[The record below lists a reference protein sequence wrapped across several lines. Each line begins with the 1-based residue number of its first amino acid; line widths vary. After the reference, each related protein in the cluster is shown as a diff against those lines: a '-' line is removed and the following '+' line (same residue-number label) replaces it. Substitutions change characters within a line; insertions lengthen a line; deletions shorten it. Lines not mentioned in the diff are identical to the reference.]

1 MYFAQLVGEGG
12 TMDGMQYTPILGEPI
27 LGDSWASSGRA
38 LVSMLEDTQLNAK
51 NLGKAAEY
59 LGNASDE
66 AIEMAAQAREITK
79 VQKDAIM
86 WMNKQLREQTGL
98 VTKEIVNSTK
108 QMFASIAQ
116 KTGGL
121 SPSVVQEAAR
131 TLVHPL
137 VEKIVGGLSAS
148 EIGKYAMSLVDQ
160 GLGLKNLNRYSS
172 GYRTALEGIGKN
184 FKGAIESSKALKE
197 QFDNIR
203 KILSETT
210 LADFSESTGS
220 QKVNRAI
227 VDFLKAAGTPSKPLS
242 GKDFSGGARS
252 VTRIAANIA
261 AKSFRTESEA
271 EKQIL
276 ALFGDNQI
284 SEAGKAR
291 AKQAAKYAANMQKN
305 SGQNV
310 EIVREKG
317 SNEIKVLVYGAD
329 ARDKSGKVDRRK
341 AATASFAITGAD
353 KRVEDYMIVN
363 GKKMSVSD
371 AKAQYLVDMS
381 SRHVP
386 QNVAATRAK
395 IREINQQTSFKSPSQ
410 YERED
415 NLRGTGADKKLTESR
430 VRFDK
435 EVERLVNI
443 EKELGST
450 LTNRQLENVYGQLIM
465 LSAGR
470 KQSDPGVKAMLN
482 RFQKDYGL
490 SAKGIKAFS
499 ENFSWLSDM
508 GAMSEED
515 LTNMRLWDL
524 KAMQD
529 KMALVTR
536 KIQGRDIMPYAK
548 AGKIPPQA
556 QNIEIDLS
564 RLFDEKGEVNTTFA
578 NQAKDV
584 KAAAEVVKKYRDT
597 LEGLADGI
605 ALVSEEQISNL
616 DVVRKDVSVKLSE
629 EEFKDIAKK
638 LKIDS
643 KNLKKSASLKKIYK
657 ALLGKEGRTST
668 SERVRF
674 SRDEETGDIELIG
687 NELVKAHT
695 GTKINSA
702 YGNLRNVLRAVPPE
716 LIEAL
721 SVITGIDL
729 MDGKSSRATVIS
741 ARESQLSSRNIGPM
755 VTRVIANTID
765 ELGATDIKQEVD
777 KIDTSNLTKGL
788 ADAILEVLTNKL
800 SFDEAL
806 EKYAGSNVK
815 ARTKMTGEAL
825 WLMDQLTGG
834 WKGYRL
840 EDNKLVTD
848 RIATSYMDI
857 IGTRAG
863 EYFPHGTAT
872 LPTNWEVEDL
882 LRSARMAG
890 VSVQEPEKLRRLQMM
905 SFGATAEDIDER
917 NRRLEDYREN
927 IRRNQGL
934 LNSRAGL
941 NANYIAQQDDGNLIV
956 VGQSGLYGN
965 QEHFINIDALRRTR
979 KLDNGQTDTLQ
990 RTEETIWGK
999 LEAQLDKIDKTQA
1012 RILVDLG
1019 ADMGEARY
1027 LELNKDTKELGDYND
1042 TLEDLLIAVQQGESP
1057 EEKKRLLAEVFK
1069 SAAYNYEN
1077 TGGAL
1082 NAQFLAKMAENQAEA
1097 RHAAAKKYGSSLAS
1111 GVFYGENTNITDI
1124 DVSKETNEELKK
1136 RIKETGAY
1144 IDQEHVRGQVALDLS
1159 KYTDEDWQKNTL
1171 AYLEFFGKNS
1181 QGDWS
1186 EVLKNVKNYKD
1197 AVDFVTNALTVGTA
1211 EHSALYGGSDPLL
1224 TRGLSGAIGRQPYS
1238 QAINAQFGG
1247 MLFGKQGLGLNV
1259 LESNRGLNQLIKGDF
1274 DGDKLLV
1281 ALNSLIQTAQV
1292 MGESDDYVQ
1301 KLRNLIAKV
1310 EDYNASMYKIVGATS
1325 KAVAPNSEA
1334 QSTVLDFE
1342 GAEVL
1347 SEQQLGWVR
1356 AFQNQAKSKTGNWSN
1371 IAKGV
1376 RNVLELQGLGTG
1388 AVLDGDQESAVK
1400 FTQGSV
1406 IFEALEQLEQDAIS
1420 AKKLWSTAVNAMK
1433 NAKGA
1438 ELDQMTE
1445 EEFGATLNEYLENAM
1460 IKLIDDVYKG
1470 KSSISDVIRISGGQG
1485 IFKNDSLDAVR
1496 SSRILGTLAKSE
1508 GLNAYDAIEK
1518 ALGKDNTD
1526 LQLIAKKVGGES
1538 ATWASLAGD
1547 KESFK
1552 KILLS
1557 QLEKGAFDDFGFS
1570 LSSILSIAEEM
1581 PDDLLE
1587 KGRQEHG
1594 RFRRETGPVM
1604 SGTAAGDLINS
1615 INRLS
1620 TDYTKAIEGSNA
1632 EIVSILEEIRDLLTK
1647 QGRGGLNERYGKT
1660 YLTPTGITA
1669 SLNPYYADE
1678 SPSGYLQGKILGFKD
1693 STIDWTSLSL
1703 KEKADKFGY
1712 TNTKQFEKDRESVV
1726 STFIG
1731 TLAHAFSESQVKENP
1746 NLFSEAEEAFKK
1758 NLSMLFNE
1766 KEVAKYL
1773 AIAQEYG
1780 RRGYDV
1786 YDRLSSGPDAYRA
1799 AEENVRLKEDD
1810 YIVKGK
1816 TDAIYTSK
1824 RLNEKGDPYQ
1834 IFNILDF
1841 KNKAKIGLDSIEQVV
1856 IYVEMYRRIK
1866 QELDDMIRSGTG
1878 EKTAYE
1884 KMSKQTLLSE
1894 DTLKALH
1901 ESLDVSAQIVQNYGG
1916 KTKVYDIANAPRDI
1930 AYALTHGFSLTK
1942 DQEKKLENAATASPQ
1957 LTQTA
1962 SAEFQ
1967 AAYKAATGEEFGVE
1981 DYKKISVSYEE
1992 KLAEERALKEQL
2004 SKAEQGSGKD
2014 SILYQKLAAY
2024 YEELRKEIGE
2034 LDEQRNQL
2042 AQELSLGR
2050 GVRAG
2055 ATRYARKET
2064 KHSLEMGDLKFGYE
2078 KIIED
2083 DDKQRLLAQKQR
2095 EAALKQYKQYN
2106 DQIAKTEKDMLV
2118 LDKQINTSPSKL
2130 EKGLQADKG
2139 QIEILK
2145 AELRELVEKRNLLAT
2160 NNQFTQAE
2168 TAEMDA
2174 QLQKK
2179 RELNKLKVAGMAKGA
2194 SNWLDVIGSGV
2205 KNTITRMFDY
2215 NGVYRILNRIT
2226 QGLRQIVQQVTELD
2240 TAMFNLQ
2247 VVSGDNR
2254 EEVSALI
2261 NDYSRL
2267 AKQLHTTTTQIAAS
2281 ANEWLRQGYEAGQAN
2296 ELIKAS
2302 TYLSKLGMIEAG
2314 QATTYLTSMIKG
2326 FKLEAADAVNVV
2338 DKLTAVDMEAAV
2350 SAGGIAAAMQNV
2362 ATTAQ
2367 MAGLSL
2373 DKTIGYISTIIET
2386 TQRDPSSVGMGM
2398 RTILARYGNVKAGV
2412 FTKMTGME
2420 NSDADL
2426 ENINDIEKVLGKVGI
2441 RIRENA
2447 QEFRSFGDVI
2457 DELSLKWQKYDSVT
2471 KNAIATAMAG
2481 VRQRESF
2488 LVLMENKERADEL
2501 EDVSATSKGTADTK
2515 YEAYQQTLSAAKA
2528 DLQTALQD
2536 LAKSIHDSGLILR
2549 LTQLG
2554 TILTKMIVPGFNM
2567 LASALWAR
2575 NSFKL
2580 STQLQYS
2587 LEQRKAANAVS
2598 QGLSARKIQEESQ
2611 RREGWRRAFYEKKEG
2626 GTKTFVDKLLGNMPE
2641 SFTEAN
2647 NVVKEFTTNLGV
2659 AAKNVKNFPNGGGGA
2674 PTEADGPIKETAP
2687 TVDENSF
2694 GSKFR
2699 PWDYTPY
2706 QKESTYQKG
2715 PLKGRTK
2722 LKYLINPPGLDK
2734 KKLKAAIDSG
2744 EITEGQAAKMKL
2756 DYKRDLLGDRKAF
2769 GQQLKGN
2776 VPGAIGAGV
2785 TSALTTGFMQEGS
2798 AQAKATAGITA
2809 GALTGIGAAFGPVGA
2824 AIGSTL
2830 GSILGPLFA
2839 KLVDKEENERKERA
2853 ENAQKQLDALNSL
2866 NNTFEGIHEYTE
2878 KEYLTSEA
2886 ILAIKESVD
2895 SIDEQMSAQ
2904 GLDFDDYLKQAAVK
2918 MNLGGDFQTIEGI
2931 RELLTAA
2938 DEKTRQKA
2946 QEVFDLAQSMAKV
2959 QTTKES
2965 KAVTQMSA
2973 SEYRTY
2979 LRSLDKEYIKQAY
2992 AISGLEQSS
3001 LRELSET
3008 NLEDA
3013 VKRVAEQFK
3022 KLGVT
3027 PSSFALYDSEG
3038 NVTEQATK
3046 YITDQLR
3053 KSDRMQE
3060 MLNGSVL
3067 TLTEALQDKD
3077 KNANVIES
3085 FASALGVSTTRLEEM
3100 SDQLGALKLSDF
3112 VKSASQLREMLNDL
3126 YGILDSYYETGYLNL
3141 DAQEK
3146 ILSNY
3151 PEYADLISDPGK
3163 IAESINEI
3171 VDGVKVLYVKNSLN
3185 EWAQNEKNAETYVKD
3200 FLKNNYQED
3209 TYKKL
3214 WSDKKYFGDVS
3225 TPEQIL
3231 QRIDMLMAAGDPNS
3245 DILKAVKDNIEKGM
3259 KNYESM
3265 ASALAE
3271 QLENTK
3277 KLESVNKYLDK
3288 SYEKQINALEEQK
3301 SALEQINSQREY
3313 ENKLIEA
3320 KIKLENAQNE
3330 KKKVWREGVGWVY
3343 EADTSA
3349 IADAQKELEDLD
3361 NEKKVN
3367 ELQAQIDE
3375 LQAQRDYLGDI
3386 ANKQEL
3392 EGLKKVYED
3401 WQKEIGVSNAGQA
3414 QALEY
3419 FEAAYTK
3426 IQNLNLNPNKTGSDG
3441 KLTEGYLQN
3450 VTDQRTK
3457 NLGTLKG
3464 KYSKIPTDAPDT
3476 TADYTTES
3484 FTAIK
3489 NYNDSLKDFK
3499 NSYDAYIGA
3508 GGSDAEAAKTLGI
3521 SEKELQQKKD
3531 AQELKLL
3538 PKRGAYFNAGGT
3550 GWQTYK
3556 TIYTTWQ
3563 PNSSNDAGFLQAKP
3577 WQTYVLLNDGYWGQV
3592 SALFGIED
3600 NTKLRDPKYSGLI
3613 FMEEKGTNQLF
3624 WNYEGGIYKA
3634 SLNEG
3639 DWGRESG
3646 VDDSTNHASRGH
3658 NAVDEDYKI
3667 GEHKDEILARE
3678 GFRVDDGKLVRADDT
3693 YKNGYA
3699 TGTLSA
3705 PGGLSLV
3712 NDDPQYG
3719 LEGII
3724 TPQGTLTALPSKS
3737 GVVPADM
3744 TRNVWQLGEVAPNL
3758 IKQLVD
3764 INGKFN
3770 SPLGFGTDESF
3781 NVDHLDVHMVAQPGF
3796 DMDDFVRQ
3804 LRAARDLSKH
3814 S

>member
-1 MYFAQLVGEGG
+1 
-12 TMDGMQYTPILGEPI
+12 MDGMQYIPILGEPN
-27 LGDSWASSGRA
+27 LGDSWASSDRA
-38 LVSMLEDTQLNAK
+38 LVLMLEDTQLSAK
-51 NLGKAAEY
+51 NLGKAAEL
-59 LGNASDE
+59 LGRASDE
-66 AIEMAAQAREITK
+66 TIEMAAQAREITK
-79 VQKDAIM
+79 AQKDAIT
-86 WMNKQLREQTGL
+86 WINKQLREQTGL
-98 VTKEIVNSTK
+98 VTKEFVNSTK

-121 SPSVVQEAAR
+121 SPSVVQEATR

-137 VEKIVGGLSAS
+137 IKKIVGGLSTS

-172 GYRTALEGIGKN
+172 GYRAALEGIGKN

-227 VDFLKAAGTPSKPLS
+227 VDFLKAVGTPSRPLT

-252 VTRIAANIA
+252 VARIAANIA
-261 AKSFRTESEA
+261 AKNFRTESEA

-329 ARDKSGKVDRRK
+329 ARDKSGRVDRRK

-470 KQSDPGVKAMLN
+470 KQSDPGVKAMLG

-490 SAKGIKAFS
+490 STKGMKAFS

-536 KIQGRDIMPYAK
+536 KIQGRDIMPYVNPK
-548 AGKIPPQA
+548 PGQA

-564 RLFDEKGEVNTTFA
+564 RLFDEKGEVNTAFA

-584 KAAAEVVKKYRDT
+584 EAAADVVKKYRDT

-605 ALVSEEQISNL
+605 ALVSEEQIRNL

-674 SRDEETGDIELIG
+674 SRDEETGVIELIG

-695 GTKINSA
+695 GAKINSA

-721 SVITGIDL
+721 SVITGVDL

-765 ELGATDIKQEVD
+765 ELSTTDIKQKID

-788 ADAILEVLTNKL
+788 ADAILGVLTNKL

-834 WKGYRL
+834 RKGYRL

-905 SFGATAEDIDER
+905 SFGATEEDINER
-917 NRRLEDYREN
+917 NRRLEDYQEN

-934 LNSRAGL
+934 LNSKAGL

-1069 SAAYNYEN
+1069 SEAYNYEN

-1097 RHAAAKKYGSSLAS
+1097 RHAAAKKYGSALAS

-1124 DVSKETNEELKK
+1124 DVSKETNKELKK

-1281 ALNSLIQTAQV
+1281 ALNNLIQTAKV
-1292 MGESDDYVQ
+1292 MNESDDYVQ
-1301 KLRNLIAKV
+1301 KLRNLVAKV
-1310 EDYNASMYKIVGATS
+1310 EDYNASMYKIIGATS

-1347 SEQQLGWVR
+1347 NEQQLGWVR

-1526 LQLIAKKVGGES
+1526 LQLIAKKVSGES

-1620 TDYTKAIEGSNA
+1620 TNYTKAIEGSNA
-1632 EIVSILEEIRDLLTK
+1632 EIVSILEEIRDLLAK

-1731 TLAHAFSESQVKENP
+1731 TLAHAFSESQVKNNP

-1786 YDRLSSGPDAYRA
+1786 YDRLSGPDAYRA

-1866 QELDDMIRSGTG
+1866 QELDDMLRSSPR
-1878 EKTAYE
+1878 EEDAYKE
-1884 KMSKQTLLSE
+1884 MSKRTLLSE
-1894 DTLKALH
+1894 NTLRALH

-1967 AAYKAATGEEFGVE
+1967 AAYKAATGEAFGVE

-2014 SILYQKLAAY
+2014 SVLYQKLAAY

-2055 ATRYARKET
+2055 ATRHARKEA
-2064 KHSLEMGDLKFGYE
+2064 KHSLEMGELGFGYE
-2078 KIIED
+2078 KILKD
-2083 DDKQRLLAQKQR
+2083 DEKQRLLAQKQR
-2095 EAALKQYKQYN
+2095 EAVLNQYKRYN

-2118 LDKQINTSPSKL
+2118 LDKQSRTTPSKL
-2130 EKGLQADKG
+2130 ERGIQADRG
-2139 QIEILK
+2139 QIDILK
-2145 AELRELVEKRNLLAT
+2145 AELKELVEKRNLLVE
-2160 NNQFTQAE
+2160 NNKLTQAE
-2168 TAEMDA
+2168 TAEADA
-2174 QLQKK
+2174 QLQTK
-2179 RELNKLKVAGMAKGA
+2179 RELNRLKVAGMAKGA
-2194 SNWLDVIGSGV
+2194 GNWLDVIGSGV

-2226 QGLRQIVQQVTELD
+2226 QGLRQLVQQVNELD
-2240 TAMFNLQ
+2240 VAMFNLQ
-2247 VVSGDNR
+2247 VVSGDSR
-2254 EEVSALI
+2254 QEVSALI
-2261 NDYSRL
+2261 NDYGKL
-2267 AKQLHTTTTQIAAS
+2267 AQQLHTTTTQIAAS

-2326 FKLEAADAVNVV
+2326 FKLEAADAVNIV

-2367 MAGLSL
+2367 LAGLSI
-2373 DKTIGYISTIIET
+2373 DKTIGYLSTMIEV
-2386 TQRDPSSVGMGM
+2386 TQRDPSSMGM
-2398 RTILARYGNVKAGV
+2398 ALRTVLARYGNVKAGT
-2412 FTKMTGME
+2412 FTNMTGIE
-2420 NSDADL
+2420 SSDADL
-2426 ENINDIEKVLGKVGI
+2426 ENVNDIEKVLGKVGI

-2447 QEFRSFGDVI
+2447 QEFRDFGDVI
-2457 DELSLKWQKYDSVT
+2457 DELSEKWQKYDSVT

-2488 LVLMENKERADEL
+2488 LVLMENKDRADEL
-2501 EDVSATSKGTADTK
+2501 EDVSSLSRGTADTK
-2515 YEAYQQTLSAAKA
+2515 YAAYQQTLMAAKA
-2528 DLQTALQD
+2528 DLQTSLQS
-2536 LAKSIHDSGLILR
+2536 LAKSIQDSGLLIAFTKLANIL
-2549 LTQLG
+2549 
-2554 TILTKMIVPGFNM
+2554 IKMVVPGFNA
-2567 LASALWAR
+2567 LASMLWAR

-2580 STQLQYS
+2580 TEQIKYS
-2587 LEQRKAANAVS
+2587 LSQRKTTPVASLGFFA
-2598 QGLSARKIQEESQ
+2598 QKTQQEAL
-2611 RREGWRRAFYEKKEG
+2611 RRQEWQQEFYKKKEG
-2626 GTKTFVDKLLGNMPE
+2626 SNQTYVDRLLGKTSPKTALS
-2641 SFTEAN
+2641 SFT
-2647 NVVKEFTTNLGV
+2647 NVLNDASTAVRGFTG
-2659 AAKNVKNFPNGGGGA
+2659 AINGSPVQPTTSSQA
-2674 PTEADGPIKETAP
+2674 PSKTPVVDSRRLVYTEAGEWPSVDEYAKGSRFRRLNRAKIRKDLQSGRIT
-2687 TVDENSF
+2687 TVDASNI
-2694 GSKFR
+2694 K
-2699 PWDYTPY
+2699 
-2706 QKESTYQKG
+2706 QKYKQIAKEDRQQA
-2715 PLKGRTK
+2715 
-2722 LKYLINPPGLDK
+2722 
-2734 KKLKAAIDSG
+2734 KA
-2744 EITEGQAAKMKL
+2744 
-2756 DYKRDLLGDRKAF
+2756 LLG
-2769 GQQLKGN
+2769 QQITGN
-2776 VPGAIGAGV
+2776 VTGAVGAGV
-2785 TSALTTGFMQEGS
+2785 TSALTTGFNQEGS
-2798 AQAKATAGITA
+2798 AGAKATAGVTA
-2809 GALTGIGAAFGPVGA
+2809 GALTGVGALFGPMGA
-2824 AIGSTL
+2824 VIGSTL
-2830 GSILGPLFA
+2830 GSILGPVFA
-2839 KLVDKEENERKERA
+2839 KLVDKEENERKQRA
-2853 ENAQKQLDALNSL
+2853 ETAQKQLDALNSL
-2866 NNTFEGIHEYTE
+2866 NNTFDEVHDYTE

-2886 ILAIKESVD
+2886 ILAIKERVD
-2895 SIDEQMSAQ
+2895 SIDEQMATS
-2904 GLDFDDYLKQAAVK
+2904 GLSFDDYLKQAATQ
-2918 MNLGGDFQTIEGI
+2918 LGLGEDFQTIEDI

-2959 QTTKES
+2959 QTTQES
-2965 KAVTQMSA
+2965 KAVSDMSYDEKRVYWRA
-2973 SEYRTY
+2973 
-2979 LRSLDKEYIKQAY
+2979 LDKEYIKQAF
-2992 AISGLEQSS
+2992 ITSGLEQMS
-3001 LRELSET
+3001 LRQLSQT
-3008 NLEDA
+3008 NLDDA
-3013 VKRVAEQFK
+3013 IKQVAAQFE
-3022 KLGVT
+3022 KLELT
-3027 PSSFALYDSEG
+3027 PKSFALYDSKG
-3038 NVTEQATK
+3038 NVTEEAAK

-3060 MLNGSVL
+3060 LLQGSVL
-3067 TLTEALQDKD
+3067 TLSEALQDKD

-3100 SDQLGALKLSDF
+3100 SKQLGALKLSDL
-3112 VKSASQLREMLNDL
+3112 VKSSSQLREMLNGL
-3126 YGILDSYYETGYLNL
+3126 YSILDSYYETGYLDL

-3146 ILSNY
+3146 IISNY
-3151 PEYADLISDPGK
+3151 PEYVDFISDPSK
-3163 IAESINEI
+3163 I
-3171 VDGVKVLYVKNSLN
+3171 VDHINQITAGVKELHIRNSLN
-3185 EWAQNEKNAETYVKD
+3185 DWAKNEKNAEIYVRD
-3200 FLKNNYQED
+3200 FLESYQNGD
-3209 TYKKL
+3209 YKGL
-3214 WSDKKYFGDVS
+3214 FTDKRYFGELS
-3225 TPEQIL
+3225 TPEQML
-3231 QRIDMLMAAGDPNS
+3231 QRIELLLNAGDENEAV
-3245 DILKAVKDNIEKGM
+3245 LNAVKNKITEGM
-3259 KNYESM
+3259 KKHE
-3265 ASALAE
+3265 AIATALAE
-3271 QLENTK
+3271 QLDNAK

-3343 EADTSA
+3343 EADTAA

-3361 NEKKVN
+3361 NEKKIN
-3367 ELQAQIDE
+3367 ELQTQIDE
-3375 LQAQRDYLGDI
+3375 LQAQREYLGDI
-3386 ANKQEL
+3386 ASTQEL
-3392 EGLKKVYED
+3392 EGLKKVYES
-3401 WQKEIGVSNAGQA
+3401 WQKEIGISNTGQA
-3414 QALEY
+3414 QALHY
-3419 FEAAYTK
+3419 FAEAYTK
-3426 IQNLNLNPNKTGSDG
+3426 IQRLNLDTTQTGSDG
-3441 KLTEGYLQN
+3441 KKTEDYLTNISNKRIQA
-3450 VTDQRTK
+3450 
-3457 NLGTLKG
+3457 LGAAKG
-3464 KYSKIPTDAPDT
+3464 AFEAGITEAPTSRQ
-3476 TADYTTES
+3476 DYTVAAVEQVN
-3484 FTAIK
+3484 K
-3489 NYNDSLKDFK
+3489 YNRKLSDFK
-3499 NSYDAYIGA
+3499 KSADKYLEA
-3508 GGSDAEAAKTLGI
+3508 GGSKEELANELGFTTDDKGTAVDKLDAMLNRE
-3521 SEKELQQKKD
+3521 EV
-3531 AQELKLL
+3531 KLA
-3538 PKRGAYFNAGGT
+3538 PVRGAYFDWDGRKN
-3550 GWQTYK
+3550 
-3556 TIYTTWQ
+3556 IYATWQ
-3563 PNSSNDAGFLQAKP
+3563 PSQTTDAGWKKAKP
-3577 WQTYVLLNDGYWGQV
+3577 KDTYVLLNGGKWARVDQ
-3592 SALFGIED
+3592 AFGISENKGLD
-3600 NTKLRDPKYSGLI
+3600 DPKYAGL
-3613 FMEEKGTNQLF
+3613 FFVELKGKDQLF
-3624 WNYEGGIYKA
+3624 WNSGNGMYKA
-3634 SLNEG
+3634 SLNEK
-3639 DWGRESG
+3639 DYAQTQG
-3646 VDDSTNHASRGH
+3646 VDDSAPVSFPTLEGGFNKGYDLDRT
-3658 NAVDEDYKI
+3658 K
-3667 GEHKDEILARE
+3667 KWLALE
-3678 GFRVDDGKLVRADDT
+3678 GFGAHAD
-3693 YKNGYA
+3693 
-3699 TGTLSA
+3699 GTLSTA
-3705 PGGLSLV
+3705 GGLSLV

-3737 GVVPADM
+3737 GVVPADL

-3764 INGKFN
+3764 INGKF
-3770 SPLGFGTDESF
+3770 SHTTGFGTDESF
-3781 NVDHLDVHMVAQPGF
+3781 NVEHLDVHMVAQPGF

-3804 LRAARDLSKH
+3804 LQAARNLTRH

>member
-12 TMDGMQYTPILGEPI
+12 TMDGMQYTPILGEPN

-172 GYRTALEGIGKN
+172 GYRAALEGIGKN
-184 FKGAIESSKALKE
+184 FQGAIKSSQALKE

-227 VDFLKAAGTPSKPLS
+227 VDFLKAAGTPSKPLT

-252 VTRIAANIA
+252 VARIAANIA
-261 AKSFRTESEA
+261 AKNFRTESEA

-395 IREINQQTSFKSPSQ
+395 TREINQQTSFKSPSQ

-470 KQSDPGVKAMLN
+470 KKSDPGVKAMLD

-515 LTNMRLWDL
+515 LKNMRLWDL

-605 ALVSEEQISNL
+605 ALVSEEQIRNL

-643 KNLKKSASLKKIYK
+643 KSLKKSASLKKIYE

-668 SERVRF
+668 NERVRF
-674 SRDEETGDIELIG
+674 SRDEETGVIELIG

-721 SVITGIDL
+721 SVITGVDL

-765 ELGATDIKQEVD
+765 ELGATDIKQEID

-788 ADAILEVLTNKL
+788 ADAILGVLTNKL

-834 WKGYRL
+834 RKGYRL

-863 EYFPHGTAT
+863 EYFPHGNAT

-890 VSVQEPEKLRRLQMM
+890 VSIQEPEKLRRLQMM

-934 LNSRAGL
+934 LNSKAGL

-999 LEAQLDKIDKTQA
+999 LEAQLANIDKTQA

-1082 NAQFLAKMAENQAEA
+1082 NAQFLANMAKNQAEA
-1097 RHAAAKKYGSSLAS
+1097 RHAAAIKYGSSLAS

-1281 ALNSLIQTAQV
+1281 ALNSLIQTAQA

-1347 SEQQLGWVR
+1347 NEQQLGWVR
-1356 AFQNQAKSKTGNWSN
+1356 AFQNQAKSKTGNWSD

-1620 TDYTKAIEGSNA
+1620 TSYTKAIEGSNA

-1878 EKTAYE
+1878 EENAYKE
-1884 KMSKQTLLSE
+1884 MSKRTLLSE
-1894 DTLKALH
+1894 NTLKALH

-1967 AAYKAATGEEFGVE
+1967 AAYKAATGEAFGVE

-2004 SKAEQGSGKD
+2004 GKAEQGSGKD
-2014 SILYQKLAAY
+2014 SVLYQKLAAY

-2055 ATRYARKET
+2055 ATRHARKEV
-2064 KHSLEMGDLKFGYE
+2064 KHSLEMGELGFGYD
-2078 KIIED
+2078 KIIKD
-2083 DDKQRLLAQKQR
+2083 DEEQRLLAQKQR
-2095 EAALKQYKQYN
+2095 EASIAQIGRYN
-2106 DQIAKTEKDMLV
+2106 TQIAKTEQKMLE
-2118 LDKQINTSPSKL
+2118 LDKQTRTTTGAVGPYKESTTTL
-2130 EKGLQADKG
+2130 
-2139 QIEILK
+2139 IE
-2145 AELRELVEKRNLLAT
+2145 
-2160 NNQFTQAE
+2160 
-2168 TAEMDA
+2168 
-2174 QLQKK
+2174 QKK
-2179 RELNKLKVAGMAKGA
+2179 QEIDLLIKQRQEMIKNSNLSKSDVETLDQQLSTLRLIGREEVKRKNKGA
-2194 SNWLDVIGSGV
+2194 NSWIDMIGSGI

-2215 NGVYRILNRIT
+2215 NGVYRILNKLSR
-2226 QGLRQIVQQVTELD
+2226 GLQQIIALANQLD
-2240 TAMFNLQ
+2240 QATFNIQ
-2247 VVSGDNR
+2247 VVTGQSRN
-2254 EEVSALI
+2254 EVSGLI
-2261 NDYSRL
+2261 TSYRKL
-2267 AKQLHTTTTQIAAS
+2267 ADQLGATTVQIANA
-2281 ANEWLRQGYEAGQAN
+2281 ANEWLN
-2296 ELIKAS
+2296 
-2302 TYLSKLGMIEAG
+2302 
-2314 QATTYLTSMIKG
+2314 
-2326 FKLEAADAVNVV
+2326 
-2338 DKLTAVDMEAAV
+2338 
-2350 SAGGIAAAMQNV
+2350 
-2362 ATTAQ
+2362 
-2367 MAGLSL
+2367 
-2373 DKTIGYISTIIET
+2373 
-2386 TQRDPSSVGMGM
+2386 
-2398 RTILARYGNVKAGV
+2398 
-2412 FTKMTGME
+2412 
-2420 NSDADL
+2420 
-2426 ENINDIEKVLGKVGI
+2426 
-2441 RIRENA
+2441 
-2447 QEFRSFGDVI
+2447 
-2457 DELSLKWQKYDSVT
+2457 
-2471 KNAIATAMAG
+2471 
-2481 VRQRESF
+2481 
-2488 LVLMENKERADEL
+2488 
-2501 EDVSATSKGTADTK
+2501 
-2515 YEAYQQTLSAAKA
+2515 
-2528 DLQTALQD
+2528 
-2536 LAKSIHDSGLILR
+2536 
-2549 LTQLG
+2549 
-2554 TILTKMIVPGFNM
+2554 
-2567 LASALWAR
+2567 
-2575 NSFKL
+2575 
-2580 STQLQYS
+2580 
-2587 LEQRKAANAVS
+2587 
-2598 QGLSARKIQEESQ
+2598 
-2611 RREGWRRAFYEKKEG
+2611 
-2626 GTKTFVDKLLGNMPE
+2626 
-2641 SFTEAN
+2641 
-2647 NVVKEFTTNLGV
+2647 
-2659 AAKNVKNFPNGGGGA
+2659 
-2674 PTEADGPIKETAP
+2674 
-2687 TVDENSF
+2687 
-2694 GSKFR
+2694 
-2699 PWDYTPY
+2699 
-2706 QKESTYQKG
+2706 
-2715 PLKGRTK
+2715 
-2722 LKYLINPPGLDK
+2722 
-2734 KKLKAAIDSG
+2734 
-2744 EITEGQAAKMKL
+2744 
-2756 DYKRDLLGDRKAF
+2756 
-2769 GQQLKGN
+2769 
-2776 VPGAIGAGV
+2776 
-2785 TSALTTGFMQEGS
+2785 
-2798 AQAKATAGITA
+2798 
-2809 GALTGIGAAFGPVGA
+2809 
-2824 AIGSTL
+2824 
-2830 GSILGPLFA
+2830 
-2839 KLVDKEENERKERA
+2839 
-2853 ENAQKQLDALNSL
+2853 
-2866 NNTFEGIHEYTE
+2866 
-2878 KEYLTSEA
+2878 
-2886 ILAIKESVD
+2886 
-2895 SIDEQMSAQ
+2895 
-2904 GLDFDDYLKQAAVK
+2904 
-2918 MNLGGDFQTIEGI
+2918 
-2931 RELLTAA
+2931 
-2938 DEKTRQKA
+2938 
-2946 QEVFDLAQSMAKV
+2946 
-2959 QTTKES
+2959 
-2965 KAVTQMSA
+2965 
-2973 SEYRTY
+2973 
-2979 LRSLDKEYIKQAY
+2979 
-2992 AISGLEQSS
+2992 
-3001 LRELSET
+3001 
-3008 NLEDA
+3008 
-3013 VKRVAEQFK
+3013 
-3022 KLGVT
+3022 
-3027 PSSFALYDSEG
+3027 
-3038 NVTEQATK
+3038 
-3046 YITDQLR
+3046 
-3053 KSDRMQE
+3053 
-3060 MLNGSVL
+3060 
-3067 TLTEALQDKD
+3067 
-3077 KNANVIES
+3077 
-3085 FASALGVSTTRLEEM
+3085 
-3100 SDQLGALKLSDF
+3100 
-3112 VKSASQLREMLNDL
+3112 
-3126 YGILDSYYETGYLNL
+3126 
-3141 DAQEK
+3141 
-3146 ILSNY
+3146 
-3151 PEYADLISDPGK
+3151 
-3163 IAESINEI
+3163 
-3171 VDGVKVLYVKNSLN
+3171 
-3185 EWAQNEKNAETYVKD
+3185 
-3200 FLKNNYQED
+3200 
-3209 TYKKL
+3209 
-3214 WSDKKYFGDVS
+3214 
-3225 TPEQIL
+3225 
-3231 QRIDMLMAAGDPNS
+3231 
-3245 DILKAVKDNIEKGM
+3245 
-3259 KNYESM
+3259 
-3265 ASALAE
+3265 
-3271 QLENTK
+3271 
-3277 KLESVNKYLDK
+3277 
-3288 SYEKQINALEEQK
+3288 
-3301 SALEQINSQREY
+3301 
-3313 ENKLIEA
+3313 
-3320 KIKLENAQNE
+3320 
-3330 KKKVWREGVGWVY
+3330 
-3343 EADTSA
+3343 
-3349 IADAQKELEDLD
+3349 
-3361 NEKKVN
+3361 
-3367 ELQAQIDE
+3367 
-3375 LQAQRDYLGDI
+3375 
-3386 ANKQEL
+3386 
-3392 EGLKKVYED
+3392 
-3401 WQKEIGVSNAGQA
+3401 
-3414 QALEY
+3414 
-3419 FEAAYTK
+3419 
-3426 IQNLNLNPNKTGSDG
+3426 
-3441 KLTEGYLQN
+3441 
-3450 VTDQRTK
+3450 
-3457 NLGTLKG
+3457 
-3464 KYSKIPTDAPDT
+3464 
-3476 TADYTTES
+3476 
-3484 FTAIK
+3484 
-3489 NYNDSLKDFK
+3489 
-3499 NSYDAYIGA
+3499 
-3508 GGSDAEAAKTLGI
+3508 
-3521 SEKELQQKKD
+3521 
-3531 AQELKLL
+3531 
-3538 PKRGAYFNAGGT
+3538 
-3550 GWQTYK
+3550 
-3556 TIYTTWQ
+3556 
-3563 PNSSNDAGFLQAKP
+3563 
-3577 WQTYVLLNDGYWGQV
+3577 
-3592 SALFGIED
+3592 
-3600 NTKLRDPKYSGLI
+3600 
-3613 FMEEKGTNQLF
+3613 
-3624 WNYEGGIYKA
+3624 
-3634 SLNEG
+3634 
-3639 DWGRESG
+3639 
-3646 VDDSTNHASRGH
+3646 
-3658 NAVDEDYKI
+3658 
-3667 GEHKDEILARE
+3667 
-3678 GFRVDDGKLVRADDT
+3678 
-3693 YKNGYA
+3693 
-3699 TGTLSA
+3699 
-3705 PGGLSLV
+3705 
-3712 NDDPQYG
+3712 
-3719 LEGII
+3719 
-3724 TPQGTLTALPSKS
+3724 
-3737 GVVPADM
+3737 
-3744 TRNVWQLGEVAPNL
+3744 
-3758 IKQLVD
+3758 
-3764 INGKFN
+3764 
-3770 SPLGFGTDESF
+3770 
-3781 NVDHLDVHMVAQPGF
+3781 
-3796 DMDDFVRQ
+3796 
-3804 LRAARDLSKH
+3804 
-3814 S
+3814 

>member
-12 TMDGMQYTPILGEPI
+12 TMDGMQYIPILGEPN
-27 LGDSWASSGRA
+27 LGDSWASSDRA
-38 LVSMLEDTQLNAK
+38 LVLMLEDTQLSAK
-51 NLGKAAEY
+51 NLGKAAEL
-59 LGNASDE
+59 LGRASDE
-66 AIEMAAQAREITK
+66 TIEMAAQAREITK
-79 VQKDAIM
+79 AQKDAIT
-86 WMNKQLREQTGL
+86 WINKQLREQTGL
-98 VTKEIVNSTK
+98 VTKEFVNSTK

-121 SPSVVQEAAR
+121 SPSVVQEATR

-137 VEKIVGGLSAS
+137 IKKIVGGLSTS

-172 GYRTALEGIGKN
+172 GYRAALEGIGKN

-210 LADFSESTGS
+210 LADFSESIGS

-252 VTRIAANIA
+252 VARIAANIA

-276 ALFGDNQI
+276 ALFGDNKI

-291 AKQAAKYAANMQKN
+291 AKQAAKYAANMQRN

-381 SRHVP
+381 SRRVP

-470 KQSDPGVKAMLN
+470 KQSDPGVKAMLG

-490 SAKGIKAFS
+490 SAKGMKAFS

-536 KIQGRDIMPYAK
+536 KIQGRDIMPYVNPK
-548 AGKIPPQA
+548 PGQA

-564 RLFDEKGEVNTTFA
+564 RLFDEKGEVNTAFA

-584 KAAAEVVKKYRDT
+584 EAAADVVKKYRDT

-605 ALVSEEQISNL
+605 ALVSEEQIRNL

-674 SRDEETGDIELIG
+674 SRDEETGVIELIG

-695 GTKINSA
+695 GAKINSA

-721 SVITGIDL
+721 SVITGVDL

-765 ELGATDIKQEVD
+765 ELSTTDIKQKID

-788 ADAILEVLTNKL
+788 ADAILGVLTNKL

-834 WKGYRL
+834 RKGYRL

-857 IGTRAG
+857 IGTRSG

-890 VSVQEPEKLRRLQMM
+890 VSVQDPEKLRRLQMM
-905 SFGATAEDIDER
+905 SFGATEEDINER
-917 NRRLEDYREN
+917 NRRLEDYQEN

-934 LNSRAGL
+934 LNSKAGL

-1069 SAAYNYEN
+1069 SEAYNYEN

-1786 YDRLSSGPDAYRA
+1786 YNRLSSGPDAYRA
-1799 AEENVRLKEDD
+1799 AEENVQLKEDD

-1878 EKTAYE
+1878 EKNAYKE
-1884 KMSKQTLLSE
+1884 MSKRTLLSE
-1894 DTLKALH
+1894 NTLKALH

-1967 AAYKAATGEEFGVE
+1967 AAYKAATGEAFGVE

-2004 SKAEQGSGKD
+2004 GKAEQGSGKD
-2014 SILYQKLAAY
+2014 SVLYQKLAAY

-2055 ATRYARKET
+2055 ATRHARKEA
-2064 KHSLEMGDLKFGYE
+2064 KHSLEMGELGFGYE
-2078 KIIED
+2078 KILKD
-2083 DDKQRLLAQKQR
+2083 DEKQRLLAQKQR
-2095 EAALKQYKQYN
+2095 EAVLNQYKRYN

-2118 LDKQINTSPSKL
+2118 LDKQSRTTPSKL
-2130 EKGLQADKG
+2130 ERGIQADRG
-2139 QIEILK
+2139 QIDILK
-2145 AELRELVEKRNLLAT
+2145 AELKELVEKRNLLVE
-2160 NNQFTQAE
+2160 NNKLTQAE
-2168 TAEMDA
+2168 TAEADA
-2174 QLQKK
+2174 QLQTK
-2179 RELNKLKVAGMAKGA
+2179 RELNRLKVAGMAKGA
-2194 SNWLDVIGSGV
+2194 GNWLDVIGSGV

-2226 QGLRQIVQQVTELD
+2226 QGLRQLVQQVNELD
-2240 TAMFNLQ
+2240 VAMFNLQ
-2247 VVSGDNR
+2247 VVSGDSR
-2254 EEVSALI
+2254 QEVSALI
-2261 NDYSRL
+2261 NDYGKL
-2267 AKQLHTTTTQIAAS
+2267 AQQLHTTTTQIAAS

-2326 FKLEAADAVNVV
+2326 FKLEAADAVNIV

-2367 MAGLSL
+2367 LAGLSI
-2373 DKTIGYISTIIET
+2373 DKTIGYLSTMIEV
-2386 TQRDPSSVGMGM
+2386 TQRDPSSMGM
-2398 RTILARYGNVKAGV
+2398 ALRTVLARYGNVKAGT
-2412 FTKMTGME
+2412 FTNMTGIE
-2420 NSDADL
+2420 SSDADL
-2426 ENINDIEKVLGKVGI
+2426 ENVNDIEKVLGKVGI

-2447 QEFRSFGDVI
+2447 QEFRDFGDVI
-2457 DELSLKWQKYDSVT
+2457 DELSEKWQKYDSVT

-2488 LVLMENKERADEL
+2488 LVLMENKDRADEL
-2501 EDVSATSKGTADTK
+2501 EDVSSLSKGTADTK
-2515 YEAYQQTLSAAKA
+2515 YAAYQQTLMAAKA
-2528 DLQTALQD
+2528 DLQTSLQS
-2536 LAKSIHDSGLILR
+2536 LAKSIQDSGLLIAFTKLANIL
-2549 LTQLG
+2549 
-2554 TILTKMIVPGFNM
+2554 IKMVVPGFNA
-2567 LASALWAR
+2567 LASMLWAR

-2580 STQLQYS
+2580 TEQIKYS
-2587 LEQRKAANAVS
+2587 LNQRKTTSAASLGFFA
-2598 QGLSARKIQEESQ
+2598 QKTQQEAL
-2611 RREGWRRAFYEKKEG
+2611 RRQEWQQEFYKKKEG
-2626 GTKTFVDKLLGNMPE
+2626 SNQTYVDRLLGKTSPKTALS
-2641 SFTEAN
+2641 SFT
-2647 NVVKEFTTNLGV
+2647 NVLNDASTAVRGFTG
-2659 AAKNVKNFPNGGGGA
+2659 AINGS
-2674 PTEADGPIKETAP
+2674 PVQSTTSSQVPSKTSVVDPRRLVYTEAGEWSSVDEYAKGSRFRRLNRAKIRKDLQSGRIT
-2687 TVDENSF
+2687 TVDASNI
-2694 GSKFR
+2694 K
-2699 PWDYTPY
+2699 
-2706 QKESTYQKG
+2706 QKYKQIAKEDRQQA
-2715 PLKGRTK
+2715 
-2722 LKYLINPPGLDK
+2722 
-2734 KKLKAAIDSG
+2734 KA
-2744 EITEGQAAKMKL
+2744 
-2756 DYKRDLLGDRKAF
+2756 LLG
-2769 GQQLKGN
+2769 QQITGN
-2776 VPGAIGAGV
+2776 VAGAVGAGV
-2785 TSALTTGFMQEGS
+2785 TSALTTGFNQEGS
-2798 AQAKATAGITA
+2798 AGAKATAGVTA
-2809 GALTGIGAAFGPVGA
+2809 GALTGVGALFGPMGA
-2824 AIGSTL
+2824 VIGSTL
-2830 GSILGPLFA
+2830 GSILGPVFA
-2839 KLVDKEENERKERA
+2839 KLVDKEENERKQRA
-2853 ENAQKQLDALNSL
+2853 EAAQKQLDALNSL
-2866 NNTFEGIHEYTE
+2866 NHTFDEVHDYTE

-2886 ILAIKESVD
+2886 ILAIKERVD
-2895 SIDEQMSAQ
+2895 SIDEQMATS
-2904 GLDFDDYLKQAAVK
+2904 GLSFDDYLKQAATQ
-2918 MNLGGDFQTIEGI
+2918 LGLGEDFQTIEDI

-2959 QTTKES
+2959 QTTQES
-2965 KAVTQMSA
+2965 KAVSDMSYDEKRVYWRA
-2973 SEYRTY
+2973 
-2979 LRSLDKEYIKQAY
+2979 LDKEYIKQAF
-2992 AISGLEQSS
+2992 ITSGLEQMS
-3001 LRELSET
+3001 LRQLSQT
-3008 NLEDA
+3008 NLDDA
-3013 VKRVAEQFK
+3013 IKQVAAQFE
-3022 KLGVT
+3022 KLELT
-3027 PSSFALYDSEG
+3027 PKSFALYDSKG
-3038 NVTEQATK
+3038 NVTEEAAK

-3060 MLNGSVL
+3060 LLQGSVL
-3067 TLTEALQDKD
+3067 TLSEALQDKD

-3100 SDQLGALKLSDF
+3100 SKQLGALKLSDL
-3112 VKSASQLREMLNDL
+3112 VKSSSQLREMLNGL
-3126 YGILDSYYETGYLNL
+3126 YSILDSYYETGYLDL

-3146 ILSNY
+3146 IISNY
-3151 PEYADLISDPGK
+3151 PEYVDFISDPSK
-3163 IAESINEI
+3163 I
-3171 VDGVKVLYVKNSLN
+3171 VDHINQITAGVKELHIRNSLN
-3185 EWAQNEKNAETYVKD
+3185 DWAKNEKNAEIYVRD
-3200 FLKNNYQED
+3200 FLKSYQNGKYEGLF
-3209 TYKKL
+3209 T
-3214 WSDKKYFGDVS
+3214 DKRYFGELS
-3225 TPEQIL
+3225 TPEQML
-3231 QRIDMLMAAGDPNS
+3231 QRIELLLNADDENEAV
-3245 DILKAVKDNIEKGM
+3245 LKAVKNKITEGM
-3259 KNYESM
+3259 KKHE
-3265 ASALAE
+3265 AIATALAE
-3271 QLENTK
+3271 QLDNSK
-3277 KLESVNKYLDK
+3277 KLESANKYLDK

-3343 EADTSA
+3343 EADTAA

-3361 NEKKVN
+3361 NEKKIN
-3367 ELQAQIDE
+3367 ELQTQIDE
-3375 LQAQRDYLGDI
+3375 LQAQREYLGDI
-3386 ANKQEL
+3386 ASTQEL
-3392 EGLKKVYED
+3392 EGLKKVYES
-3401 WQKEIGVSNAGQA
+3401 WQKEIGISNTGQA
-3414 QALEY
+3414 QALHY
-3419 FEAAYTK
+3419 FAEAYTK
-3426 IQNLNLNPNKTGSDG
+3426 IQRLNLDTTQTGSDG
-3441 KLTEGYLQN
+3441 NKTEDYLKN
-3450 VTDQRTK
+3450 ISDKRIEALGAAKGAFEAGITK
-3457 NLGTLKG
+3457 
-3464 KYSKIPTDAPDT
+3464 AP
-3476 TADYTTES
+3476 ASRQDYTVAAVEQVN
-3484 FTAIK
+3484 K
-3489 NYNDSLKDFK
+3489 YNSKLSDFK
-3499 NSYDAYIGA
+3499 KSADKYFEA
-3508 GGSDAEAAKTLGI
+3508 GGSKEELA
-3521 SEKELQQKKD
+3521 KELGLTTDDKGTAVDKLD
-3531 AQELKLL
+3531 AMLNREEVKLA
-3538 PKRGAYFNAGGT
+3538 PVRGAYFDWGGR
-3550 GWQTYK
+3550 K
-3556 TIYTTWQ
+3556 NIYATWQ
-3563 PNSSNDAGFLQAKP
+3563 PSQTTDAGWKKAKSKD
-3577 WQTYVLLNDGYWGQV
+3577 TYVLLNGGKWARVDQ
-3592 SALFGIED
+3592 AFGISENKGLD
-3600 NTKLRDPKYSGLI
+3600 DPKYAGL
-3613 FMEEKGTNQLF
+3613 FFVELAGKAQLF
-3624 WNYEGGIYKA
+3624 WNSGNGMYKA
-3634 SLNEG
+3634 SANEK
-3639 DWGRESG
+3639 DYAQAQG
-3646 VDDSTNHASRGH
+3646 VDDRAPDSFPTLEGGFNKGYDINRT
-3658 NAVDEDYKI
+3658 KQW
-3667 GEHKDEILARE
+3667 LALE
-3678 GFRVDDGKLVRADDT
+3678 GFGA
-3693 YKNGYA
+3693 YA
-3699 TGTLSA
+3699 TGTLSTA
-3705 PGGLSLV
+3705 GGLSLV

-3737 GVVPADM
+3737 GVVPADL

-3764 INGKFN
+3764 INGKF
-3770 SPLGFGTDESF
+3770 SHTTGFGTDESF
-3781 NVDHLDVHMVAQPGF
+3781 NVEHLDVHMVAQPGF

-3804 LRAARDLSKH
+3804 LQAARNLTRH

>member
-1 MYFAQLVGEGG
+1 
-12 TMDGMQYTPILGEPI
+12 MDGMQYTPILGEPN
-27 LGDSWASSGRA
+27 LGDSWASSDRA

-51 NLGKAAEY
+51 NLGKAAEL
-59 LGNASDE
+59 LGIASDE
-66 AIEMAAQAREITK
+66 TIEMAAQAREITK
-79 VQKDAIM
+79 AQKDAIT
-86 WMNKQLREQTGL
+86 WMNRQLREQTGL

-121 SPSVVQEAAR
+121 SPSVVQEATR

-137 VEKIVGGLSAS
+137 IEKIVGGLSTS

-172 GYRTALEGIGKN
+172 GYRAALEGIGKN
-184 FKGAIESSKALKE
+184 FKGAIESSKELKE

-227 VDFLKAAGTPSKPLS
+227 VDFLKAVGTPSKPLT

-252 VTRIAANIA
+252 VARIAANIA

-291 AKQAAKYAANMQKN
+291 AKQAAKYAANMQSN

-310 EIVREKG
+310 EIIREKG

-470 KQSDPGVKAMLN
+470 KQSDPGVKAMLD

-584 KAAAEVVKKYRDT
+584 KTAVEVVKKYRDT

-605 ALVSEEQISNL
+605 ALVSEKQIENL

-702 YGNLRNVLRAVPPE
+702 YGNLRNVLRAVPSE

-765 ELGATDIKQEVD
+765 ELGATDIKQKVD
-777 KIDTSNLTKGL
+777 KIDTSNLTEGL
-788 ADAILEVLTNKL
+788 ADAILGVLTNKL

-834 WKGYRL
+834 RKGYRL

-1042 TLEDLLIAVQQGESP
+1042 TLEDLLMAVQQGESP

-1508 GLNAYDAIEK
+1508 GLNAYDAIER
-1518 ALGKDNTD
+1518 ALGKDNAD

-1547 KESFK
+1547 KEGFK

-1731 TLAHAFSESQVKENP
+1731 TLAHAFSESQVKNNP

-1866 QELDDMIRSGTG
+1866 QELDDMIRSGTR
-1878 EKTAYE
+1878 EEDAYKE
-1884 KMSKQTLLSE
+1884 MSKQTLLSE
-1894 DTLKALH
+1894 NTLKALH

-1967 AAYKAATGEEFGVE
+1967 AAYKAATGEAFGVE

-1992 KLAEERALKEQL
+1992 KLAEEQALKKQL
-2004 SKAEQGSGKD
+2004 RKAEQGSGKE
-2014 SILYQKLAAY
+2014 SVLYQKLAAY

-2179 RELNKLKVAGMAKGA
+2179 RELNKLKVASMAKGA
-2194 SNWLDVIGSGV
+2194 GNWLDVIGSGV

-2240 TAMFNLQ
+2240 SAMFNLQ
-2247 VVSGDNR
+2247 VASGSNR

-2398 RTILARYGNVKAGV
+2398 RTILARYGNVKAGA
-2412 FTKMTGME
+2412 FTNMTGME

-2674 PTEADGPIKETAP
+2674 PTEADGPIKETTP
-2687 TVDENSF
+2687 TVDENSS

-2734 KKLKAAIDSG
+2734 KKLKAAVDSG
-2744 EITEGQAAKMKL
+2744 EITEGQKAKMKL
-2756 DYKRDLLGDRKAF
+2756 DYKRDLRGDKKIR
-2769 GQQLKGN
+2769 GQQVREN
-2776 VPGAIGAGV
+2776 IPGAIGAGV
-2785 TSALTTGFMQEGS
+2785 TSALTTGFTQEGS
-2798 AQAKATAGITA
+2798 AGAKAVSGITA
-2809 GALTGIGAAFGPVGA
+2809 GVLTGAGALAGPVGA
-2824 AIGSTL
+2824 AIGSTV

-2839 KLVDKEENERKERA
+2839 TWVDDDENDRKDRA
-2853 ENAQKQLDALNSL
+2853 EAAQKQLDALNSL

-2918 MNLGGDFQTIEGI
+2918 MKLDENFQTIEGI
-2931 RELLTAA
+2931 RGLLTAA

-3001 LRELSET
+3001 LRELSEM

-3013 VKRVAEQFK
+3013 IKKVAEQFK
-3022 KLGVT
+3022 TLGVT

-3038 NVTEQATK
+3038 NVTEQAAK

-3163 IAESINEI
+3163 IAESIGKI
-3171 VDGVKVLYVKNSLN
+3171 VDGVKVLYMKNSLN

-3200 FLKNNYQED
+3200 FLKNNYQEN

-3214 WSDKKYFGDVS
+3214 WSDKKYFGDLS
-3225 TPEQIL
+3225 TPEQML

-3245 DILKAVKDNIEKGM
+3245 NILQAVKENIERGM

-3265 ASALAE
+3265 AAALAE

-3349 IADAQKELEDLD
+3349 IAEAQKELEDLD

-3464 KYSKIPTDAPDT
+3464 KYGKIPTDVPDT

-3484 FTAIK
+3484 FKAIK

-3600 NTKLRDPKYSGLI
+3600 NTKLRNPKYSGLI

>member
-1 MYFAQLVGEGG
+1 
-12 TMDGMQYTPILGEPI
+12 MDGMQYTPILGEPN

-137 VEKIVGGLSAS
+137 VEKIVGGLSTS

-172 GYRTALEGIGKN
+172 GYRAALEGIGKN

-291 AKQAAKYAANMQKN
+291 AKQAAKYAANMQRN

-415 NLRGTGADKKLTESR
+415 NLRGTDADKKLTESR

-470 KQSDPGVKAMLN
+470 KQSDPGVKAMLD

-548 AGKIPPQA
+548 TGKIPPQA

-605 ALVSEEQISNL
+605 ALVSEDQIENL

-643 KNLKKSASLKKIYK
+643 KSLKKSASLKKIYE

-668 SERVRF
+668 NERVRF
-674 SRDEETGDIELIG
+674 SRDEETGVIELIG

-765 ELGATDIKQEVD
+765 ELGATDIKQKID

-788 ADAILEVLTNKL
+788 ADAILGVLTNKL

-834 WKGYRL
+834 RKGYRL

-905 SFGATAEDIDER
+905 SFGATEEDINER

-934 LNSRAGL
+934 LNSKAGL

-979 KLDNGQTDTLQ
+979 KLDNGQTDILQ

-1508 GLNAYDAIEK
+1508 GLNAYDAIER
-1518 ALGKDNTD
+1518 ALGKDNAD

-1647 QGRGGLNERYGKT
+1647 QDRGGLNERYGKT

-1731 TLAHAFSESQVKENP
+1731 TLAHAFSESQVKKNP

-1967 AAYKAATGEEFGVE
+1967 AAYKAATGEAFGVE

-2004 SKAEQGSGKD
+2004 GKAEQGSGKD
-2014 SILYQKLAAY
+2014 SVLYQKLAAY

-2179 RELNKLKVAGMAKGA
+2179 RELNKLKVASMAKGA
-2194 SNWLDVIGSGV
+2194 GNWLDVIGSGV

-2247 VVSGDNR
+2247 VASGSNR

-2373 DKTIGYISTIIET
+2373 DKTIGYLSTIIET

-2398 RTILARYGNVKAGV
+2398 RTILARYGNVKAGA
-2412 FTKMTGME
+2412 FTNMTGME

-2515 YEAYQQTLSAAKA
+2515 YEAYRQTLSAAKA

-2674 PTEADGPIKETAP
+2674 PTEADGPIKETTP
-2687 TVDENSF
+2687 TVDENSS

-2734 KKLKAAIDSG
+2734 KKLKAAVDSG
-2744 EITEGQAAKMKL
+2744 EITEGQKAKMKL
-2756 DYKRDLLGDRKAF
+2756 DYKRDLRGDKKIR
-2769 GQQLKGN
+2769 GQQVGEN
-2776 VPGAIGAGV
+2776 IPGAIGAGV
-2785 TSALTTGFMQEGS
+2785 TSALTTGFTQEGS
-2798 AQAKATAGITA
+2798 AGAKAVSGITA
-2809 GALTGIGAAFGPVGA
+2809 GVLTGAGALAGPVGA
-2824 AIGSTL
+2824 AIGSTV

-2839 KLVDKEENERKERA
+2839 TWVDDDENDRKDRA

-2918 MNLGGDFQTIEGI
+2918 MNLGEDYQTIEGI

-2938 DEKTRQKA
+2938 DEKTRQQA

-3001 LRELSET
+3001 LRELSEM

-3163 IAESINEI
+3163 IAESINKI
-3171 VDGVKVLYVKNSLN
+3171 VDGVKVLYMKNSLN
-3185 EWAQNEKNAETYVKD
+3185 EWAQNEKNAETYVED
-3200 FLKNNYQED
+3200 FLKTNYQED
-3209 TYKKL
+3209 IYKKL

-3245 DILKAVKDNIEKGM
+3245 DILQAVKDNIEKGM

-3265 ASALAE
+3265 AAALAE

-3349 IADAQKELEDLD
+3349 IAEAQKELEDLD

-3489 NYNDSLKDFK
+3489 NYNDSLKEFK

-3592 SALFGIED
+3592 STLLGIED

-3667 GEHKDEILARE
+3667 GEHKDEVLARE
-3678 GFRVDDGKLVRADDT
+3678 GFRVDNGELVRADDT

>member
-1 MYFAQLVGEGG
+1 
-12 TMDGMQYTPILGEPI
+12 MDGMQYTPILGEPI

-137 VEKIVGGLSAS
+137 VEKIVGGLSTS

-172 GYRTALEGIGKN
+172 GYRAALEGIGKN
-184 FKGAIESSKALKE
+184 FKGAIESSKELKE

-470 KQSDPGVKAMLN
+470 KKSDPGVKAMLD

-524 KAMQD
+524 KTMQD

-605 ALVSEEQISNL
+605 ALVSEKQIENL

-765 ELGATDIKQEVD
+765 ELSATDIKQEVD
-777 KIDTSNLTKGL
+777 KIDTSNLTEGL
-788 ADAILEVLTNKL
+788 ADAILGVLTNKL

-834 WKGYRL
+834 RKGYRL

-934 LNSRAGL
+934 LNSKAGL

-1799 AEENVRLKEDD
+1799 AEENVQLKEDD

-1824 RLNEKGDPYQ
+1824 RLNEKGVPYQ

-1866 QELDDMIRSGTG
+1866 QELDDMLRSSTR
-1878 EKTAYE
+1878 EEDAYKE
-1884 KMSKQTLLSE
+1884 MSKRTLLSE
-1894 DTLKALH
+1894 NTLRALH

-2226 QGLRQIVQQVTELD
+2226 QSLRQIVQQVTELD

-2261 NDYSRL
+2261 NDYSKL

-2326 FKLEAADAVNVV
+2326 FKLEAADAVNIV

-2420 NSDADL
+2420 SSDADL

-2587 LEQRKAANAVS
+2587 LEQRKSAIAVS

-2611 RREGWRRAFYEKKEG
+2611 RREEWRRAFYEKKEG

-2647 NVVKEFTTNLGV
+2647 KVVKEFTTNLGV

-2722 LKYLINPPGLDK
+2722 LKYLTNPPGLDK

-3185 EWAQNEKNAETYVKD
+3185 EWAQNEKNAETYVGK
-3200 FLKNNYQED
+3200 FLEGYEGGNYR
-3209 TYKKL
+3209 TL
-3214 WSDKKYFGDVS
+3214 FTDKKYFGDLS
-3225 TPEQIL
+3225 TPEQML
-3231 QRIDMLMAAGDPNS
+3231 QRIDMLIAAGDPNS
-3245 DILKAVKDNIEKGM
+3245 DVLQAVKDNIEKGM

-3265 ASALAE
+3265 AEALAE

-3441 KLTEGYLQN
+3441 KLTEGYLEN

-3538 PKRGAYFNAGGT
+3538 PKRGAYLNSGGT

-3592 SALFGIED
+3592 STLLGIED

-3639 DWGRESG
+3639 DWGQESG
-3646 VDDSTNHASRGH
+3646 VDDSTRHTPREH
-3658 NAVDEDYKI
+3658 YQTDEDYKI
-3667 GEHKDEILARE
+3667 GEHKDEVLARE
-3678 GFRVDDGKLVRADDT
+3678 GFKVDDGELVRADGT

>member
-1 MYFAQLVGEGG
+1 
-12 TMDGMQYTPILGEPI
+12 MDGMQYIPILGEPN
-27 LGDSWASSGRA
+27 LGDSWASSDRA
-38 LVSMLEDTQLNAK
+38 LVLMLEDTQLSAK
-51 NLGKAAEY
+51 NLGKAAEL
-59 LGNASDE
+59 LGRASDE
-66 AIEMAAQAREITK
+66 TIEMAAQAREITK
-79 VQKDAIM
+79 AQKDAIT
-86 WMNKQLREQTGL
+86 WINKQLREQTGL
-98 VTKEIVNSTK
+98 VTKEFVNSTK

-121 SPSVVQEAAR
+121 SPSVVQEATR

-137 VEKIVGGLSAS
+137 IKKIVGGLSTS

-172 GYRTALEGIGKN
+172 GYRAALEGIGKN
-184 FKGAIESSKALKE
+184 FKGAIESSKELKE

-227 VDFLKAAGTPSKPLS
+227 VDFLKAVGTPSKPLT

-252 VTRIAANIA
+252 VARIAANIA

-291 AKQAAKYAANMQKN
+291 AKQAAKYAANMQRN

-371 AKAQYLVDMS
+371 AKAKYLVDMS

-415 NLRGTGADKKLTESR
+415 NLRGMGADKKLTESR

-470 KQSDPGVKAMLN
+470 KQSDPGVKAMLA

-605 ALVSEEQISNL
+605 ALVSEKQIENL

-765 ELGATDIKQEVD
+765 ELSATDIKQKVD
-777 KIDTSNLTKGL
+777 KIDTSNLTEGL
-788 ADAILEVLTNKL
+788 ADAILGVLTNKL

-834 WKGYRL
+834 RKGYRL

-934 LNSRAGL
+934 LNSKAGL

-1069 SAAYNYEN
+1069 SEAYNYEN

-1124 DVSKETNEELKK
+1124 DVSKETNEELRR

-1186 EVLKNVKNYKD
+1186 EVLKNVKSYKD

-1281 ALNSLIQTAQV
+1281 ALNSLIQTAQA

-1301 KLRNLIAKV
+1301 KLRNLVAKV

-1347 SEQQLGWVR
+1347 NEQQLGWVR

-1508 GLNAYDAIEK
+1508 GLNAYDAIER

-1594 RFRRETGPVM
+1594 RFRRETGPVV

-1620 TDYTKAIEGSNA
+1620 TNYTKAIEGSNA

-1703 KEKADKFGY
+1703 KEKADKFSY

-1731 TLAHAFSESQVKENP
+1731 TLAHAFSESQVKNNP

-1786 YDRLSSGPDAYRA
+1786 YDRLSGPDAYRA

-1866 QELDDMIRSGTG
+1866 QELDDMLRSSPR
-1878 EKTAYE
+1878 EEDAYKE
-1884 KMSKQTLLSE
+1884 MSKRTLLSE
-1894 DTLKALH
+1894 NTLRALH

-1967 AAYKAATGEEFGVE
+1967 AAYKAATGEAFGVE

-2014 SILYQKLAAY
+2014 SVLYQKLAAY

-2055 ATRYARKET
+2055 ATRHARKEA
-2064 KHSLEMGDLKFGYE
+2064 KHSLEMGELGFGYE
-2078 KIIED
+2078 KILKD
-2083 DDKQRLLAQKQR
+2083 DEKQRLLAQKQR
-2095 EAALKQYKQYN
+2095 EAVLNQYKRYN

-2118 LDKQINTSPSKL
+2118 LDKQSRTTPSKL
-2130 EKGLQADKG
+2130 ERGIQADRG
-2139 QIEILK
+2139 QIDILK
-2145 AELRELVEKRNLLAT
+2145 AELKELVEKRNLLVE
-2160 NNQFTQAE
+2160 NNKLTQAE
-2168 TAEMDA
+2168 TAEADA
-2174 QLQKK
+2174 QLQTK
-2179 RELNKLKVAGMAKGA
+2179 RELNRLKVAGMAKGA
-2194 SNWLDVIGSGV
+2194 GNWLDVIGSGV

-2226 QGLRQIVQQVTELD
+2226 QGLRQLVQQVNELD
-2240 TAMFNLQ
+2240 VAMFNLQ
-2247 VVSGDNR
+2247 VVSGDSR
-2254 EEVSALI
+2254 QEVSALI
-2261 NDYSRL
+2261 NDYGKL
-2267 AKQLHTTTTQIAAS
+2267 AQQLHTTTTQIAAS

-2326 FKLEAADAVNVV
+2326 FKLEAADAVNIV

-2367 MAGLSL
+2367 LAGLSI
-2373 DKTIGYISTIIET
+2373 DKTIGYLSTMIEV
-2386 TQRDPSSVGMGM
+2386 TQRDPSSMGM
-2398 RTILARYGNVKAGV
+2398 ALRTVLARYGNVKAGT
-2412 FTKMTGME
+2412 FTNMTGIE
-2420 NSDADL
+2420 SSDADL
-2426 ENINDIEKVLGKVGI
+2426 ENVNDIEKVLGKVGI

-2447 QEFRSFGDVI
+2447 QEFRDFGDVI
-2457 DELSLKWQKYDSVT
+2457 DELSEKWQKYDSVT

-2488 LVLMENKERADEL
+2488 LVLMENKDRADEL
-2501 EDVSATSKGTADTK
+2501 EDVSSLSKGTADTK
-2515 YEAYQQTLSAAKA
+2515 YAAYQQTLMAAKA
-2528 DLQTALQD
+2528 DLQTSLQS
-2536 LAKSIHDSGLILR
+2536 LAKSIQDSGLLIAFTKLANIL
-2549 LTQLG
+2549 
-2554 TILTKMIVPGFNM
+2554 IKMVVPGFNA
-2567 LASALWAR
+2567 LASMLWAR

-2580 STQLQYS
+2580 TEQIKYS
-2587 LEQRKAANAVS
+2587 LNQRKTTSAASLGFFA
-2598 QGLSARKIQEESQ
+2598 QKTQQEAL
-2611 RREGWRRAFYEKKEG
+2611 RRQEWQQEFYKKKEG
-2626 GTKTFVDKLLGNMPE
+2626 SNQTYVDRLLGKTSPKTALS
-2641 SFTEAN
+2641 SFT
-2647 NVVKEFTTNLGV
+2647 NVLNDASTAVRGFTG
-2659 AAKNVKNFPNGGGGA
+2659 AINGSPVQSTTSSQA
-2674 PTEADGPIKETAP
+2674 PSKTSVVDPRRLVYTEAGEWSSVDEYAKGSRFRRLNRAKIRKDLQSGRIT
-2687 TVDENSF
+2687 TVDASNI
-2694 GSKFR
+2694 K
-2699 PWDYTPY
+2699 
-2706 QKESTYQKG
+2706 QKYKQIAKEDRQQA
-2715 PLKGRTK
+2715 
-2722 LKYLINPPGLDK
+2722 
-2734 KKLKAAIDSG
+2734 KA
-2744 EITEGQAAKMKL
+2744 
-2756 DYKRDLLGDRKAF
+2756 LLG
-2769 GQQLKGN
+2769 QQITGN
-2776 VPGAIGAGV
+2776 VAGAVGAGV
-2785 TSALTTGFMQEGS
+2785 TSALTTGFNQEGS
-2798 AQAKATAGITA
+2798 AGAKATAGVTA
-2809 GALTGIGAAFGPVGA
+2809 GALTGVGALFGPMGA
-2824 AIGSTL
+2824 VIGSTL
-2830 GSILGPLFA
+2830 GSILGPVFA
-2839 KLVDKEENERKERA
+2839 KLVDKEENERKQRA
-2853 ENAQKQLDALNSL
+2853 EAAQKQLDALNSL
-2866 NNTFEGIHEYTE
+2866 NHTFDEVHDYTE

-2886 ILAIKESVD
+2886 ILAIKERVD
-2895 SIDEQMSAQ
+2895 SIDEQMATS
-2904 GLDFDDYLKQAAVK
+2904 GLSFDDYLKQAATQ
-2918 MNLGGDFQTIEGI
+2918 LGLGEDFQTIEDI

-2959 QTTKES
+2959 QTTQES
-2965 KAVTQMSA
+2965 KAVSDMSYDEKRVYWRA
-2973 SEYRTY
+2973 
-2979 LRSLDKEYIKQAY
+2979 LDKEYIKQAF
-2992 AISGLEQSS
+2992 ITSGLEQMS
-3001 LRELSET
+3001 LRQLSQT
-3008 NLEDA
+3008 NLDDA
-3013 VKRVAEQFK
+3013 IKQVAAQFE
-3022 KLGVT
+3022 KLELT
-3027 PSSFALYDSEG
+3027 PKSFALYDSKG
-3038 NVTEQATK
+3038 NVTEEAAK

-3060 MLNGSVL
+3060 LLQGSVL
-3067 TLTEALQDKD
+3067 TLSEALQDKD

-3085 FASALGVSTTRLEEM
+3085 FASALWVSTTRLEEM
-3100 SDQLGALKLSDF
+3100 SKQLGALKLSDL
-3112 VKSASQLREMLNDL
+3112 VKSSSQLREMLNGL
-3126 YGILDSYYETGYLNL
+3126 YSILDSYYETGYLDL

-3146 ILSNY
+3146 IISNY
-3151 PEYADLISDPGK
+3151 PEYVDFISDPSK
-3163 IAESINEI
+3163 I
-3171 VDGVKVLYVKNSLN
+3171 VDHINQITAGVKELHIRNSLN
-3185 EWAQNEKNAETYVKD
+3185 DWAKNEKNAEIYVRD
-3200 FLKNNYQED
+3200 FLKSYQNGKYEGLF
-3209 TYKKL
+3209 T
-3214 WSDKKYFGDVS
+3214 DKRYFGELS
-3225 TPEQIL
+3225 TPEQML
-3231 QRIDMLMAAGDPNS
+3231 QRIELLLNADDENEAV
-3245 DILKAVKDNIEKGM
+3245 LKAVKNKITEGM
-3259 KNYESM
+3259 KKHE
-3265 ASALAE
+3265 AIATALAE
-3271 QLENTK
+3271 QLDNSK
-3277 KLESVNKYLDK
+3277 KLESANKYLDK

-3343 EADTSA
+3343 EADTAA

-3361 NEKKVN
+3361 NEKKIN
-3367 ELQAQIDE
+3367 ELQTQIDE
-3375 LQAQRDYLGDI
+3375 LQAQREYLGDI
-3386 ANKQEL
+3386 ASTQEL
-3392 EGLKKVYED
+3392 EGLKKVYES
-3401 WQKEIGVSNAGQA
+3401 WQKEIGISNTGQA
-3414 QALEY
+3414 QALHY
-3419 FEAAYTK
+3419 FAEAYTK
-3426 IQNLNLNPNKTGSDG
+3426 IQRLNLDTTQTGSDG
-3441 KLTEGYLQN
+3441 NKTEDYLKN
-3450 VTDQRTK
+3450 ISDKRIEALGAAKGAFEAGITK
-3457 NLGTLKG
+3457 
-3464 KYSKIPTDAPDT
+3464 AP
-3476 TADYTTES
+3476 ASRQDYTVAAVEQVN
-3484 FTAIK
+3484 K
-3489 NYNDSLKDFK
+3489 YNSKLSDFK
-3499 NSYDAYIGA
+3499 KSADKYFEA
-3508 GGSDAEAAKTLGI
+3508 GGSKEELA
-3521 SEKELQQKKD
+3521 KELGLTTDDKGTAVDKLD
-3531 AQELKLL
+3531 AMLNREEVKLA
-3538 PKRGAYFNAGGT
+3538 PVRGAYFDWGGR
-3550 GWQTYK
+3550 K
-3556 TIYTTWQ
+3556 NIYATWQ
-3563 PNSSNDAGFLQAKP
+3563 PSQTTDAGWKKAKSKD
-3577 WQTYVLLNDGYWGQV
+3577 TYVLLNGGKWARVDQ
-3592 SALFGIED
+3592 AFGISENKGLD
-3600 NTKLRDPKYSGLI
+3600 DPKYAGL
-3613 FMEEKGTNQLF
+3613 FFVELAGKAQLF
-3624 WNYEGGIYKA
+3624 WNSGNGMYKA
-3634 SLNEG
+3634 SANEK
-3639 DWGRESG
+3639 DYAQAQG
-3646 VDDSTNHASRGH
+3646 VDDRAPDSFPTLEGGFNKGYDINRT
-3658 NAVDEDYKI
+3658 KQW
-3667 GEHKDEILARE
+3667 LALE
-3678 GFRVDDGKLVRADDT
+3678 GFGA
-3693 YKNGYA
+3693 YA
-3699 TGTLSA
+3699 TGTLSTA
-3705 PGGLSLV
+3705 GGLSLV

-3737 GVVPADM
+3737 GVVPADL

-3764 INGKFN
+3764 INGKF
-3770 SPLGFGTDESF
+3770 SHTTGFGTDESF
-3781 NVDHLDVHMVAQPGF
+3781 NVEHLDVHMVAQPGF

-3804 LRAARDLSKH
+3804 LQAARNLTRH

>member
-1 MYFAQLVGEGG
+1 
-12 TMDGMQYTPILGEPI
+12 MDGMQYTPILGEPI

-59 LGNASDE
+59 LGNASEE

-137 VEKIVGGLSAS
+137 VEKIVGGLSTS

-172 GYRTALEGIGKN
+172 GYRAALEGIGKN
-184 FKGAIESSKALKE
+184 FKGAIESSKELKE

-415 NLRGTGADKKLTESR
+415 NLRGTDADKKLTESR

-470 KQSDPGVKAMLN
+470 KKSDPGVKAMLD

-584 KAAAEVVKKYRDT
+584 KTAAEVVKKYRDT

-605 ALVSEEQISNL
+605 ALVSEKQIENL

-643 KNLKKSASLKKIYK
+643 KNLKKSASLKKIYE

-668 SERVRF
+668 NERVRF

-765 ELGATDIKQEVD
+765 ELSASDIKQKVD
-777 KIDTSNLTKGL
+777 KIDTSNLTEGL
-788 ADAILEVLTNKL
+788 ADAILGVLTNKL

-834 WKGYRL
+834 RKGYRL

-890 VSVQEPEKLRRLQMM
+890 VSVQDPEKLRRLQMM
-905 SFGATAEDIDER
+905 SFGATAEDINER

-934 LNSRAGL
+934 LNSKAGL

-1111 GVFYGENTNITDI
+1111 GVFYGENTNVTDI

-1420 AKKLWSTAVNAMK
+1420 AKKLWSTTVNAMK

-1786 YDRLSSGPDAYRA
+1786 YNRLSSGPDAYRA
-1799 AEENVRLKEDD
+1799 AEENVQLKEDD

-1878 EKTAYE
+1878 EKNAYKE
-1884 KMSKQTLLSE
+1884 MSKRTLLSE
-1894 DTLKALH
+1894 NTLKALH

-1967 AAYKAATGEEFGVE
+1967 AAYKAATGEAFGVE

-2004 SKAEQGSGKD
+2004 GKAEQGSGKD
-2014 SILYQKLAAY
+2014 SVLYQKLAAY

-2083 DDKQRLLAQKQR
+2083 DEKQRLLAQKQR

-2179 RELNKLKVAGMAKGA
+2179 RELNKLKVASMAKGA
-2194 SNWLDVIGSGV
+2194 GNWLDVIGSGV

-2247 VVSGDNR
+2247 VASGSNR

-2398 RTILARYGNVKAGV
+2398 RTILARYGNVKAGA
-2412 FTKMTGME
+2412 FTNMTGME

-2674 PTEADGPIKETAP
+2674 PTEADGPIKETTP
-2687 TVDENSF
+2687 TVDENSS

-2734 KKLKAAIDSG
+2734 KKLKAAVDSG
-2744 EITEGQAAKMKL
+2744 EITEGQKAKMKL
-2756 DYKRDLLGDRKAF
+2756 DYKRDLRGDKKIR
-2769 GQQLKGN
+2769 GQQVGEN
-2776 VPGAIGAGV
+2776 IPGAIGAGV
-2785 TSALTTGFMQEGS
+2785 TSALTTGFTQEGS
-2798 AQAKATAGITA
+2798 AGAKAVSGITA
-2809 GALTGIGAAFGPVGA
+2809 GVLTGAGALAGPVGA
-2824 AIGSTL
+2824 AIGSTV

-2839 KLVDKEENERKERA
+2839 TWVDDDENDRKDRA

-2918 MNLGGDFQTIEGI
+2918 MNLDENFQTIEGI

-3001 LRELSET
+3001 LRELSEM

-3013 VKRVAEQFK
+3013 IKKVAEQFE

-3027 PSSFALYDSEG
+3027 PGSFALYDSKG
-3038 NVTEQATK
+3038 NVTEQAAK

-3053 KSDRMQE
+3053 ESDRMQE

-3163 IAESINEI
+3163 IAESINKI

-3200 FLKNNYQED
+3200 FLKTNYQED

-3214 WSDKKYFGDVS
+3214 WSDKKYFGDLS
-3225 TPEQIL
+3225 TPEQML
-3231 QRIDMLMAAGDPNS
+3231 QRIDMLMAAGDSNRN
-3245 DILKAVKDNIEKGM
+3245 ILQAVKENIERGM

-3265 ASALAE
+3265 AAALAE

-3349 IADAQKELEDLD
+3349 IAEAQKELEDLD

-3401 WQKEIGVSNAGQA
+3401 WQKEIGVSNVGQA

-3441 KLTEGYLQN
+3441 KLTEGYLEN

-3538 PKRGAYFNAGGT
+3538 PKRGAYLNSGGT

-3592 SALFGIED
+3592 STLLGIED

-3639 DWGRESG
+3639 DWGQESG
-3646 VDDSTNHASRGH
+3646 VDDSTRHTPREH
-3658 NAVDEDYKI
+3658 YQTDEDYKI
-3667 GEHKDEILARE
+3667 GEHKDEVLARE
-3678 GFRVDDGKLVRADDT
+3678 GFKVDDGELVRADGT

-3705 PGGLSLV
+3705 PGGLSMV

>member
-1 MYFAQLVGEGG
+1 
-12 TMDGMQYTPILGEPI
+12 MDGMQYTPILGEPN

-86 WMNKQLREQTGL
+86 WMNKQIREQTGL

-121 SPSVVQEAAR
+121 SPSVVQEATR

-184 FKGAIESSKALKE
+184 FQGAIESSKALKE

-227 VDFLKAAGTPSKPLS
+227 ADFLKAAGTPSKPLS
-242 GKDFSGGARS
+242 GKDFGGGARS

-276 ALFGDNQI
+276 ALFGDNKI

-291 AKQAAKYAANMQKN
+291 AKQAAKYAANMQRN

-329 ARDKSGKVDRRK
+329 ARDKSGRVDRRK

-381 SRHVP
+381 SRRVP

-443 EKELGST
+443 EKELGSA

-470 KQSDPGVKAMLN
+470 KQSDPGVKAMLG

-499 ENFSWLSDM
+499 ENFSWLSNM

-524 KAMQD
+524 KTMQD

-536 KIQGRDIMPYAK
+536 KIQGRDIMSYANASK
-548 AGKIPPQA
+548 PGQA

-564 RLFDEKGEVNTTFA
+564 RLFDEKGEVNTAFA

-605 ALVSEEQISNL
+605 ALVSEEQIKNL

-643 KNLKKSASLKKIYK
+643 KSLKKSASLKRIYE

-668 SERVRF
+668 NERVRF
-674 SRDEETGDIELIG
+674 SRDAETGAIELIG

-721 SVITGIDL
+721 SVITGVDL

-765 ELGATDIKQEVD
+765 ELGTKDIKQEVD

-788 ADAILEVLTNKL
+788 AEAILGVLTNKL

-834 WKGYRL
+834 QKGYRL
-840 EDNKLVTD
+840 EGNKLVTD

-882 LRSARMAG
+882 LRSAHMAG
-890 VSVQEPEKLRRLQMM
+890 VSVQDPEKLRRLQMM
-905 SFGATAEDIDER
+905 SFGATAEDIDKR
-917 NRRLEDYREN
+917 NQLLKDYQEN
-927 IRRNQGL
+927 IQRNQGL

-965 QEHFINIDALRRTR
+965 QEHFVNIDALRRTR
-979 KLDNGQTDTLQ
+979 KLDNGQTDVLQ
-990 RTEETIWGK
+990 RAEETIWGK
-999 LEAQLDKIDKTQA
+999 LETQLANIDKTQA

-1027 LELNKDTKELGDYND
+1027 LELNKYTGELGDYND

-1069 SAAYNYEN
+1069 SEAYNYEN

-1082 NAQFLAKMAENQAEA
+1082 NAQFLAKMAENQEKA
-1097 RHAAAKKYGSSLAS
+1097 RRAAVKKYGSSLAS

-1124 DVSKETNEELKK
+1124 DVSKETNEELRR

-1181 QGDWS
+1181 KGDWS
-1186 EVLKNVKNYKD
+1186 EVLKNVKTYKD
-1197 AVDFVTNALTVGTA
+1197 AVNFVTNALTVGTA
-1211 EHSALYGGSDPLL
+1211 EHSALYGGSTPLL
-1224 TRGLSGAIGRQPYS
+1224 TQGLSGAIGRQPYS

-1281 ALNSLIQTAQV
+1281 ALNNLIQTAQV

-1301 KLRNLIAKV
+1301 KLQNLVAKV

-1325 KAVAPNSEA
+1325 KAVAPNSEV

-1347 SEQQLGWVR
+1347 NEQQLGWVR

-1388 AVLDGDQESAVK
+1388 AVLNGDQESAVK

-1508 GLNAYDAIEK
+1508 GLNAYDAIER

-1552 KILLS
+1552 KILLNK
-1557 QLEKGAFDDFGFS
+1557 LEKGAFDDFGFS
-1570 LSSILSIAEEM
+1570 LGSILSIAEEM

-1620 TDYTKAIEGSNA
+1620 TNYTKAIEGSNA

-1693 STIDWTSLSL
+1693 SKIDWSSLNL
-1703 KEKADKFGY
+1703 EEKAGKFGY

-1731 TLAHAFSESQVKENP
+1731 TLAHAFSESQVKNNP

-1780 RRGYDV
+1780 RRGYSA
-1786 YDRLSSGPDAYRA
+1786 YSRLAGPDAYRA

-1824 RLNEKGDPYQ
+1824 RLNEKGEEFQ

-1841 KNKAKIGLDSIEQVV
+1841 KNKAKIGLDSIEQVM

-1967 AAYKAATGEEFGVE
+1967 AAYKAATGEAFGVE

-2004 SKAEQGSGKD
+2004 GKAEQGSGKD
-2014 SILYQKLAAY
+2014 SVLYQKLAAY

-2055 ATRYARKET
+2055 ATRYARKEVN
-2064 KHSLEMGDLKFGYE
+2064 HSLEMGELGFGYD
-2078 KIIED
+2078 KIIKD
-2083 DDKQRLLAQKQR
+2083 DEKQRLLAQKQR

-2179 RELNKLKVAGMAKGA
+2179 RELNKLKVASMAKGA

-2215 NGVYRILNRIT
+2215 NGVYRVLNRIT
-2226 QGLRQIVQQVTELD
+2226 QGLRQVVQQVMELD

-2247 VVSGDNR
+2247 VASGSNR

-2261 NDYSRL
+2261 NDYSKL

-2314 QATTYLTSMIKG
+2314 QATTYLTSMVKG

-2367 MAGLSL
+2367 TAGLSL

-2398 RTILARYGNVKAGV
+2398 RTILARYGNVKAGA

-2420 NSDADL
+2420 DSDTDL

-2447 QEFRSFGDVI
+2447 QEFRNFGDVI

-2501 EDVSATSKGTADTK
+2501 EDVSATSKGTADIK

-2587 LEQRKAANAVS
+2587 LEQRKAAIAAS

-2611 RREGWRRAFYEKKEG
+2611 RREEWRRAFYEKKEG

-2647 NVVKEFTTNLGV
+2647 KVVQEFTTNLGV
-2659 AAKNVKNFPNGGGGA
+2659 AAKNVKNFPNGGGGT
-2674 PTEADGPIKETAP
+2674 PTEAGDSIKETAL
-2687 TVDENSF
+2687 TVDENSS

-2715 PLKGRTK
+2715 PLRGRTK
-2722 LKYLINPPGLDK
+2722 LKYFINPPGLDK
-2734 KKLKAAIDSG
+2734 KKLQAAIDSG

-2756 DYKRDLLGDRKAF
+2756 DYKRDLLGDKKTL
-2769 GQQLKGN
+2769 GQQVKEN
-2776 VPGAIGAGV
+2776 TPGAIGAGI
-2785 TSALTTGFMQEGS
+2785 TSALTTGFTQEGS
-2798 AQAKATAGITA
+2798 AGAKATAGITA
-2809 GALTGIGAAFGPVGA
+2809 GVLTGVGALAGPVGA

-2839 KLVDKEENERKERA
+2839 KLVDKEETERKERA

-2904 GLDFDDYLKQAAVK
+2904 GLDFDGYLKQAAVK
-2918 MNLGGDFQTIEGI
+2918 MNLGENFQTIEGI

-3001 LRELSET
+3001 LRELSEM

-3013 VKRVAEQFK
+3013 VKKVAEQFK

-3126 YGILDSYYETGYLNL
+3126 YGILDSYYETGYLDL

-3185 EWAQNEKNAETYVKD
+3185 EWAQNEKNAETYVGD
-3200 FLKNNYQED
+3200 FLKNNYHKD
-3209 TYKKL
+3209 TYTKL
-3214 WSDKKYFGDVS
+3214 WSDKKYFGDLS
-3225 TPEQIL
+3225 TPEQML

-3245 DILKAVKDNIEKGM
+3245 DVLQAVKDNIEKGM

-3265 ASALAE
+3265 AEALAE

-3457 NLGTLKG
+3457 NLGALKG
-3464 KYSKIPTDAPDT
+3464 AYNTLSSSNPDT

-3484 FTAIK
+3484 IAAIDTH
-3489 NYNDSLKDFK
+3489 NTNLKSFK
-3499 NSYDAYIGA
+3499 DKHKAYLES
-3508 GGSDAEAAKTLGI
+3508 GGSNTEAAKELGI
-3521 SEKELQQKKD
+3521 SEEELQQKLD
-3531 AQELKLL
+3531 SSELKLS
-3538 PKRGAYFNAGGT
+3538 PKRGAYFGSADET
-3550 GWQTYK
+3550 GKYK
-3556 TIYTTWQ
+3556 IIYTTWQ
-3563 PNSSNDAGFLQAKP
+3563 PNSTNDAGFTKAKP
-3577 WQTYVLLNDGYWGQV
+3577 YNTYVLTNNGYWA
-3592 SALFGIED
+3592 SIED
-3600 NTKLRDPKYSGLI
+3600 WFGVDKTSDLRDPKYSGLI
-3613 FMEEKGTNQLF
+3613 FMETQGKNQLF
-3624 WNYEGGIYKA
+3624 WNYKGEIYKA
-3634 SLNEG
+3634 SLRED
-3639 DWGRESG
+3639 DWKKESG
-3646 VDDSTNHASRGH
+3646 VDDSSSLSGTSHKLDKD
-3658 NAVDEDYKI
+3658 NA
-3667 GEHKDEILARE
+3667 LARE
-3678 GFRVDDGKLVRADDT
+3678 GFTAVNGMLVPSQQSH
-3693 YKNGYA
+3693 A

-3705 PGGLSLV
+3705 SGGLSMV

-3796 DMDDFVRQ
+3796 DMDDFVRK

>member
-12 TMDGMQYTPILGEPI
+12 TMDGMQYIPILGEPN
-27 LGDSWASSGRA
+27 LGDSWASSDRA
-38 LVSMLEDTQLNAK
+38 LVLMLEDTQLSAK
-51 NLGKAAEY
+51 NLGKAAEL
-59 LGNASDE
+59 LGRASDE
-66 AIEMAAQAREITK
+66 TIEMAAQAREITK
-79 VQKDAIM
+79 AQKDAIT
-86 WMNKQLREQTGL
+86 WINKQLREQTGL
-98 VTKEIVNSTK
+98 VTKEFVNSTK

-121 SPSVVQEAAR
+121 SPSVVQEATR

-137 VEKIVGGLSAS
+137 IKKIVGGLSTS

-172 GYRTALEGIGKN
+172 GYRAALEGIGKN

-227 VDFLKAAGTPSKPLS
+227 VDFLKAVGTPSRPLT

-252 VTRIAANIA
+252 VARIAANIA
-261 AKSFRTESEA
+261 AKNFRTESEA

-329 ARDKSGKVDRRK
+329 ARDKSGRVDRRK

-470 KQSDPGVKAMLN
+470 KQSDPGVKAMLG

-490 SAKGIKAFS
+490 SAKGMKAFS

-536 KIQGRDIMPYAK
+536 KIQGRDIMPYVNPK
-548 AGKIPPQA
+548 PGQA

-564 RLFDEKGEVNTTFA
+564 RLFDEKGEVNTAFA

-584 KAAAEVVKKYRDT
+584 EAAAEVVKKYRDT

-605 ALVSEEQISNL
+605 ALVSEEQIRNL

-765 ELGATDIKQEVD
+765 ELGATDIKQKVD

-834 WKGYRL
+834 RKGYKL

-890 VSVQEPEKLRRLQMM
+890 VSVQDPEKLRRLQMM
-905 SFGATAEDIDER
+905 SFGATAKDIDER

-1027 LELNKDTKELGDYND
+1027 LELNKYTGELGDYND

-1069 SAAYNYEN
+1069 SEAYNYEN

-1082 NAQFLAKMAENQAEA
+1082 NAQFLANMAKNQAEA
-1097 RHAAAKKYGSSLAS
+1097 RHAAAIKYGSSLAS

-1124 DVSKETNEELKK
+1124 DVAKETNEELKK

-1159 KYTDEDWQKNTL
+1159 KYTDEDWQQNTL

-1281 ALNSLIQTAQV
+1281 ALNNLIQTAKV
-1292 MGESDDYVQ
+1292 MNESDDYVQ
-1301 KLRNLIAKV
+1301 KLRNLVAKV
-1310 EDYNASMYKIVGATS
+1310 EDYNASMYKIIGATS

-1347 SEQQLGWVR
+1347 NEQQLGWVR

-1400 FTQGSV
+1400 FTQGSI

-1557 QLEKGAFDDFGFS
+1557 QLEEGAFDDFGFS

-1620 TDYTKAIEGSNA
+1620 TNYTKAIEGSNA

-1693 STIDWTSLSL
+1693 SPIDWTSLSL

-1786 YDRLSSGPDAYRA
+1786 YNRLSSGPDAYRA
-1799 AEENVRLKEDD
+1799 AEENVQLKEDD

-1878 EKTAYE
+1878 EKNAYKE
-1884 KMSKQTLLSE
+1884 MSKRTLLSE
-1894 DTLKALH
+1894 NTLRALH

-1967 AAYKAATGEEFGVE
+1967 AAYKAATGEAFGVE

-2014 SILYQKLAAY
+2014 SVLYQKLAAY

-2050 GVRAG
+2050 SVRAG
-2055 ATRYARKET
+2055 ATRHARKEA
-2064 KHSLEMGDLKFGYE
+2064 KHSLEMGELGFGYE
-2078 KIIED
+2078 KILKD
-2083 DDKQRLLAQKQR
+2083 DEKQRLLAQKQR
-2095 EAALKQYKQYN
+2095 EAVLNQYKRYN

-2118 LDKQINTSPSKL
+2118 LDKQSRTTPSKL
-2130 EKGLQADKG
+2130 ERGIQADRG
-2139 QIEILK
+2139 QIDILK
-2145 AELRELVEKRNLLAT
+2145 AELKELVEKRNLLVE
-2160 NNQFTQAE
+2160 NNKLTQAE
-2168 TAEMDA
+2168 TAEADA
-2174 QLQKK
+2174 QLQTK
-2179 RELNKLKVAGMAKGA
+2179 RELNRLKVAGMAKGA
-2194 SNWLDVIGSGV
+2194 GNWLDVIGSGV

-2226 QGLRQIVQQVTELD
+2226 QGLRQLVQQVNELD
-2240 TAMFNLQ
+2240 VAMFNLQ
-2247 VVSGDNR
+2247 VVSGDSR
-2254 EEVSALI
+2254 QEVSSLI
-2261 NDYSRL
+2261 NDYGKL
-2267 AKQLHTTTTQIAAS
+2267 AQQLHTTTTQIAAS

-2326 FKLEAADAVNVV
+2326 FKLEAADAVNIV

-2367 MAGLSL
+2367 LAGLSI
-2373 DKTIGYISTIIET
+2373 DKTIGYLSTMIEV
-2386 TQRDPSSVGMGM
+2386 TQRDPSSMGM
-2398 RTILARYGNVKAGV
+2398 ALRTVLARYGNVKAGT
-2412 FTKMTGME
+2412 FTNMTGIE
-2420 NSDADL
+2420 SSDADL
-2426 ENINDIEKVLGKVGI
+2426 ENVNDIEKVLGKVGI

-2447 QEFRSFGDVI
+2447 QEFRDFGDVI
-2457 DELSLKWQKYDSVT
+2457 DELSEKWQKYDSVT

-2488 LVLMENKERADEL
+2488 LVLMENKDRADEL
-2501 EDVSATSKGTADTK
+2501 EDVSSLSKGTADTK
-2515 YEAYQQTLSAAKA
+2515 YAAYQQTLMAAKA
-2528 DLQTALQD
+2528 DLQTSLQS
-2536 LAKSIHDSGLILR
+2536 LAKSIQDSGLLIAFTKLANILVK
-2549 LTQLG
+2549 TV
-2554 TILTKMIVPGFNM
+2554 VPGFNA
-2567 LASALWAR
+2567 LASMLWAR

-2580 STQLQYS
+2580 TEQIKYS
-2587 LEQRKAANAVS
+2587 LNQRKTTSAASLGFFA
-2598 QGLSARKIQEESQ
+2598 QKTQQEAL
-2611 RREGWRRAFYEKKEG
+2611 RRQEWQQEFYKKKEG
-2626 GTKTFVDKLLGNMPE
+2626 SNQTYVDRLLGKTSPKTALS
-2641 SFTEAN
+2641 SFT
-2647 NVVKEFTTNLGV
+2647 NVLNDASTAVRGFTG
-2659 AAKNVKNFPNGGGGA
+2659 AINGSPVQSTTSSQA
-2674 PTEADGPIKETAP
+2674 PSKTSVVDPRRLVYTEAGEWSSVDEYAKGSRFRRLNRAKIRKDLQSGRIT
-2687 TVDENSF
+2687 TVDASNI
-2694 GSKFR
+2694 K
-2699 PWDYTPY
+2699 
-2706 QKESTYQKG
+2706 QKYKQIAKEDRQQA
-2715 PLKGRTK
+2715 
-2722 LKYLINPPGLDK
+2722 
-2734 KKLKAAIDSG
+2734 KA
-2744 EITEGQAAKMKL
+2744 
-2756 DYKRDLLGDRKAF
+2756 LLG
-2769 GQQLKGN
+2769 QQITGN
-2776 VPGAIGAGV
+2776 VAGAVGAGV
-2785 TSALTTGFMQEGS
+2785 TSALTTGFNQEGS
-2798 AQAKATAGITA
+2798 AGAKATAGVTA
-2809 GALTGIGAAFGPVGA
+2809 GALTGVGALFGPMGA
-2824 AIGSTL
+2824 VIGSTL
-2830 GSILGPLFA
+2830 GSILGPVFA
-2839 KLVDKEENERKERA
+2839 KLVDKEENERKQRA
-2853 ENAQKQLDALNSL
+2853 EAAQKQLDALNSL
-2866 NNTFEGIHEYTE
+2866 NNTFDEVHDYTE

-2886 ILAIKESVD
+2886 ILAIKERVD
-2895 SIDEQMSAQ
+2895 SIDEQMATS
-2904 GLDFDDYLKQAAVK
+2904 GLSFDDYLKQAATQ
-2918 MNLGGDFQTIEGI
+2918 LGLGEDFQTIEDI

-2946 QEVFDLAQSMAKV
+2946 QEVFDLAQSMSKV
-2959 QTTKES
+2959 QTTQES
-2965 KAVTQMSA
+2965 KAVSDMSYDEKRVYWRA
-2973 SEYRTY
+2973 
-2979 LRSLDKEYIKQAY
+2979 LDKEYIKQAF
-2992 AISGLEQSS
+2992 ITSGLEQMS
-3001 LRELSET
+3001 LRQLSQT
-3008 NLEDA
+3008 NLDDA
-3013 VKRVAEQFK
+3013 IKQVAAQFE
-3022 KLGVT
+3022 KLKLT
-3027 PSSFALYDSEG
+3027 PNSFDLYDSKG
-3038 NVTEQATK
+3038 NVTEEAAK

-3060 MLNGSVL
+3060 LLQGSVL
-3067 TLTEALQDKD
+3067 TLSEALQDKD

-3100 SDQLGALKLSDF
+3100 SKQLGALKLSDL
-3112 VKSASQLREMLNDL
+3112 VKSSSQLREMLNGL
-3126 YGILDSYYETGYLNL
+3126 YSILDSYYETGYLDL

-3146 ILSNY
+3146 IISNY
-3151 PEYADLISDPGK
+3151 PEYVDFISDPSK
-3163 IAESINEI
+3163 I
-3171 VDGVKVLYVKNSLN
+3171 VDHINQITAGVKELHIRNSLN
-3185 EWAQNEKNAETYVKD
+3185 DWVKNEKNAEIYVRD
-3200 FLKNNYQED
+3200 FLKSYQNGDYEGLF
-3209 TYKKL
+3209 T
-3214 WSDKKYFGDVS
+3214 DKRYFGELS
-3225 TPEQIL
+3225 TPEQML
-3231 QRIDMLMAAGDPNS
+3231 QRIELLLNADDENEAVLN
-3245 DILKAVKDNIEKGM
+3245 AVKNKITEGM
-3259 KNYESM
+3259 KKHE
-3265 ASALAE
+3265 AIATALAE
-3271 QLENTK
+3271 QLDNSK

-3343 EADTSA
+3343 EADTAA

-3361 NEKKVN
+3361 NEKKIN
-3367 ELQAQIDE
+3367 ELQTQIDE
-3375 LQAQRDYLGDI
+3375 LQAQREYLGDI
-3386 ANKQEL
+3386 ASTQEL
-3392 EGLKKVYED
+3392 EGLKKVYES
-3401 WQKEIGVSNAGQA
+3401 WQKEIGISNTGQA
-3414 QALEY
+3414 QALHY
-3419 FEAAYTK
+3419 FAEAYTK
-3426 IQNLNLNPNKTGSDG
+3426 IQRLNLDTTQTGSDG
-3441 KLTEGYLQN
+3441 KKTEDYL
-3450 VTDQRTK
+3450 K
-3457 NLGTLKG
+3457 NISNKRIEALGAAKG
-3464 KYSKIPTDAPDT
+3464 AFEAGITEAP
-3476 TADYTTES
+3476 ASRQDYTVAAVEQVN
-3484 FTAIK
+3484 K
-3489 NYNDSLKDFK
+3489 YNSKLSDFK
-3499 NSYDAYIGA
+3499 KSADKYLEA
-3508 GGSDAEAAKTLGI
+3508 GGSKEELA
-3521 SEKELQQKKD
+3521 KELGLTTDDKGTAVDKLD
-3531 AQELKLL
+3531 AMLNREEVKLA
-3538 PKRGAYFNAGGT
+3538 PVRGAYFDWDGRKN
-3550 GWQTYK
+3550 
-3556 TIYTTWQ
+3556 IYATWQ
-3563 PNSSNDAGFLQAKP
+3563 PSQTTDAGWKKAKP
-3577 WQTYVLLNDGYWGQV
+3577 KDTYVLLNGGKWARVDQ
-3592 SALFGIED
+3592 AFGISENKGLD
-3600 NTKLRDPKYSGLI
+3600 EPKYAGL
-3613 FMEEKGTNQLF
+3613 FFVELKGKDQLF
-3624 WNYEGGIYKA
+3624 WNSGNGMYKA
-3634 SLNEG
+3634 SLNEK
-3639 DWGRESG
+3639 DYAQTQG
-3646 VDDSTNHASRGH
+3646 VDDSAPVSFPTLEGGFNKGYDLDRT
-3658 NAVDEDYKI
+3658 K
-3667 GEHKDEILARE
+3667 KWLALE
-3678 GFRVDDGKLVRADDT
+3678 GFGAHAD
-3693 YKNGYA
+3693 
-3699 TGTLSA
+3699 GTLSTA
-3705 PGGLSLV
+3705 GGLSMV

-3737 GVVPADM
+3737 GVVPADL

-3764 INGKFN
+3764 INGKF
-3770 SPLGFGTDESF
+3770 SHTTGFGTDESF
-3781 NVDHLDVHMVAQPGF
+3781 NVEHLDVHMVAQPGF

-3804 LRAARDLSKH
+3804 LQAARNLTRH

>member
-12 TMDGMQYTPILGEPI
+12 TMDGMQYTPILGEPN

-38 LVSMLEDTQLNAK
+38 LVSMLEDAQLNAK
-51 NLGKAAEY
+51 NLGKAAEL

-66 AIEMAAQAREITK
+66 MIEMAAQAREITK
-79 VQKDAIM
+79 AQKDAIT
-86 WMNKQLREQTGL
+86 WMNKQIKEQTGL

-121 SPSVVQEAAR
+121 SPSVVQEATR

-184 FKGAIESSKALKE
+184 FQGAIESSKALKE

-227 VDFLKAAGTPSKPLS
+227 ADFLKAAGTPSKPLS

-261 AKSFRTESEA
+261 AKNFRTESEA

-276 ALFGDNQI
+276 ALFGDNKI

-291 AKQAAKYAANMQKN
+291 AKQAAKYAANMQRN

-329 ARDKSGKVDRRK
+329 ARDKSGRVDRRK
-341 AATASFAITGAD
+341 AAAASFAITGSD

-381 SRHVP
+381 SRRVP

-470 KQSDPGVKAMLN
+470 KQSDPGVKAMLG

-499 ENFSWLSDM
+499 ENFSWLSGM

-536 KIQGRDIMPYAK
+536 KIQGRDIMPYANVSK
-548 AGKIPPQA
+548 PGQA

-564 RLFDEKGEVNTTFA
+564 RLFDEKGEVNTAFA

-584 KAAAEVVKKYRDT
+584 KAAVEIVKKYKDT

-605 ALVSEEQISNL
+605 ALVSEEQIKNL
-616 DVVRKDVSVKLSE
+616 DVVREDVSVKLSE

-643 KNLKKSASLKKIYK
+643 KNLKKSASLKRIYK

-765 ELGATDIKQEVD
+765 ELGATDIKQEID

-788 ADAILEVLTNKL
+788 ADAILGVLTNKL

-834 WKGYRL
+834 RKGYRL

-905 SFGATAEDIDER
+905 SFGATEEDIDKH
-917 NRRLEDYREN
+917 NQLLKDYQEN

-934 LNSRAGL
+934 LNSKAGL

-999 LEAQLDKIDKTQA
+999 LEAQLANIDKTQA

-1027 LELNKDTKELGDYND
+1027 LELNKYTGELGDYND

-1069 SAAYNYEN
+1069 SEAYNYEN

-1082 NAQFLAKMAENQAEA
+1082 NAQFLANMAKNQTEA
-1097 RHAAAKKYGSSLAS
+1097 RHAAAIKYGSSLAS

-1186 EVLKNVKNYKD
+1186 EVLKNVKTYKD

-1301 KLRNLIAKV
+1301 KLRNLVAKV
-1310 EDYNASMYKIVGATS
+1310 EDYNASMYKIIGATS
-1325 KAVAPNSEA
+1325 KAVAPSSEDR
-1334 QSTVLDFE
+1334 STVLDFE

-1347 SEQQLGWVR
+1347 NEQQLGWVR

-1780 RRGYDV
+1780 RRGYSA
-1786 YDRLSSGPDAYRA
+1786 YDRLAGPDAYRA
-1799 AEENVRLKEDD
+1799 AEESVRYTEDG
-1810 YIVKGK
+1810 YTVKGK

-1834 IFNILDF
+1834 VFNIVDF
-1841 KNKAKIGLDSIEQVV
+1841 KNKAKIGADSIEQVM

-1866 QELDDMIRSGTG
+1866 HELDELIKSGVR
-1878 EKTAYE
+1878 EQTAYATMR
-1884 KMSKQTLLSE
+1884 KRTLLSE

-1901 ESLDVSAQIVQNYGG
+1901 ESADISAQIVQNYGG
-1916 KTKVYDIANAPRDI
+1916 KTKVYNVDNPPRDI
-1930 AYALTHGFSLTK
+1930 ASDLFYGKSLPYGQK
-1942 DQEKKLENAATASPQ
+1942 GEMEKYATASPQ

-1967 AAYKAATGEEFGVE
+1967 AAYKAATGEAFGVE

-2004 SKAEQGSGKD
+2004 NKAEQDSGKD
-2014 SILYQKLAAY
+2014 SVFYQKLAAY

-2034 LDEQRNQL
+2034 LDEQRNQI

-2055 ATRYARKET
+2055 ATRYARREVE
-2064 KHSLEMGDLKFGYE
+2064 HSLEMGDLKFGYE

-2083 DDKQRLLAQKQR
+2083 DEKRRLLAQKQR

-2106 DQIAKTEKDMLV
+2106 DQIAKAEKRMLE
-2118 LDKQINTSPSKL
+2118 LDKQSRTTVGHMGPYQESTQTLIEQ
-2130 EKGLQADKG
+2130 EKQK
-2139 QIEILK
+2139 IELLIK
-2145 AELRELVEKRNLLAT
+2145 ERQELIENSDLIESEVQSYDQQLAT
-2160 NNQFTQAE
+2160 QRLIN
-2168 TAEMDA
+2168 
-2174 QLQKK
+2174 
-2179 RELNKLKVAGMAKGA
+2179 REEVRRKNKGA
-2194 SNWLDVIGSGV
+2194 NNWLDMIGSGV
-2205 KNTITRMFDY
+2205 KTTITRMFDY
-2215 NGVYRILNRIT
+2215 NGVYRILNKLT
-2226 QGLRQIVQQVTELD
+2226 QTLQKVISLSKELD
-2240 TAMFNLQ
+2240 TATFNIQ
-2247 VVSGDNR
+2247 VVTGQTR
-2254 EEVSALI
+2254 EETSGLI
-2261 NDYSRL
+2261 TEYRKLGDEL
-2267 AKQLHTTTTQIAAS
+2267 GATTIQIANA
-2281 ANEWLRQGYEAGQAN
+2281 ANEWLN
-2296 ELIKAS
+2296 
-2302 TYLSKLGMIEAG
+2302 
-2314 QATTYLTSMIKG
+2314 
-2326 FKLEAADAVNVV
+2326 
-2338 DKLTAVDMEAAV
+2338 
-2350 SAGGIAAAMQNV
+2350 
-2362 ATTAQ
+2362 
-2367 MAGLSL
+2367 
-2373 DKTIGYISTIIET
+2373 
-2386 TQRDPSSVGMGM
+2386 
-2398 RTILARYGNVKAGV
+2398 
-2412 FTKMTGME
+2412 
-2420 NSDADL
+2420 
-2426 ENINDIEKVLGKVGI
+2426 
-2441 RIRENA
+2441 
-2447 QEFRSFGDVI
+2447 
-2457 DELSLKWQKYDSVT
+2457 
-2471 KNAIATAMAG
+2471 
-2481 VRQRESF
+2481 
-2488 LVLMENKERADEL
+2488 
-2501 EDVSATSKGTADTK
+2501 
-2515 YEAYQQTLSAAKA
+2515 
-2528 DLQTALQD
+2528 
-2536 LAKSIHDSGLILR
+2536 
-2549 LTQLG
+2549 
-2554 TILTKMIVPGFNM
+2554 
-2567 LASALWAR
+2567 
-2575 NSFKL
+2575 
-2580 STQLQYS
+2580 
-2587 LEQRKAANAVS
+2587 
-2598 QGLSARKIQEESQ
+2598 
-2611 RREGWRRAFYEKKEG
+2611 
-2626 GTKTFVDKLLGNMPE
+2626 
-2641 SFTEAN
+2641 
-2647 NVVKEFTTNLGV
+2647 
-2659 AAKNVKNFPNGGGGA
+2659 
-2674 PTEADGPIKETAP
+2674 
-2687 TVDENSF
+2687 
-2694 GSKFR
+2694 
-2699 PWDYTPY
+2699 
-2706 QKESTYQKG
+2706 
-2715 PLKGRTK
+2715 
-2722 LKYLINPPGLDK
+2722 
-2734 KKLKAAIDSG
+2734 
-2744 EITEGQAAKMKL
+2744 
-2756 DYKRDLLGDRKAF
+2756 
-2769 GQQLKGN
+2769 
-2776 VPGAIGAGV
+2776 
-2785 TSALTTGFMQEGS
+2785 
-2798 AQAKATAGITA
+2798 
-2809 GALTGIGAAFGPVGA
+2809 
-2824 AIGSTL
+2824 
-2830 GSILGPLFA
+2830 
-2839 KLVDKEENERKERA
+2839 
-2853 ENAQKQLDALNSL
+2853 
-2866 NNTFEGIHEYTE
+2866 
-2878 KEYLTSEA
+2878 
-2886 ILAIKESVD
+2886 
-2895 SIDEQMSAQ
+2895 
-2904 GLDFDDYLKQAAVK
+2904 
-2918 MNLGGDFQTIEGI
+2918 
-2931 RELLTAA
+2931 
-2938 DEKTRQKA
+2938 
-2946 QEVFDLAQSMAKV
+2946 
-2959 QTTKES
+2959 
-2965 KAVTQMSA
+2965 
-2973 SEYRTY
+2973 
-2979 LRSLDKEYIKQAY
+2979 
-2992 AISGLEQSS
+2992 
-3001 LRELSET
+3001 
-3008 NLEDA
+3008 
-3013 VKRVAEQFK
+3013 
-3022 KLGVT
+3022 
-3027 PSSFALYDSEG
+3027 
-3038 NVTEQATK
+3038 
-3046 YITDQLR
+3046 
-3053 KSDRMQE
+3053 
-3060 MLNGSVL
+3060 
-3067 TLTEALQDKD
+3067 
-3077 KNANVIES
+3077 
-3085 FASALGVSTTRLEEM
+3085 
-3100 SDQLGALKLSDF
+3100 
-3112 VKSASQLREMLNDL
+3112 
-3126 YGILDSYYETGYLNL
+3126 
-3141 DAQEK
+3141 
-3146 ILSNY
+3146 
-3151 PEYADLISDPGK
+3151 
-3163 IAESINEI
+3163 
-3171 VDGVKVLYVKNSLN
+3171 
-3185 EWAQNEKNAETYVKD
+3185 
-3200 FLKNNYQED
+3200 
-3209 TYKKL
+3209 
-3214 WSDKKYFGDVS
+3214 
-3225 TPEQIL
+3225 
-3231 QRIDMLMAAGDPNS
+3231 
-3245 DILKAVKDNIEKGM
+3245 
-3259 KNYESM
+3259 
-3265 ASALAE
+3265 
-3271 QLENTK
+3271 
-3277 KLESVNKYLDK
+3277 
-3288 SYEKQINALEEQK
+3288 
-3301 SALEQINSQREY
+3301 
-3313 ENKLIEA
+3313 
-3320 KIKLENAQNE
+3320 
-3330 KKKVWREGVGWVY
+3330 
-3343 EADTSA
+3343 
-3349 IADAQKELEDLD
+3349 
-3361 NEKKVN
+3361 
-3367 ELQAQIDE
+3367 
-3375 LQAQRDYLGDI
+3375 
-3386 ANKQEL
+3386 
-3392 EGLKKVYED
+3392 
-3401 WQKEIGVSNAGQA
+3401 
-3414 QALEY
+3414 
-3419 FEAAYTK
+3419 
-3426 IQNLNLNPNKTGSDG
+3426 
-3441 KLTEGYLQN
+3441 
-3450 VTDQRTK
+3450 
-3457 NLGTLKG
+3457 
-3464 KYSKIPTDAPDT
+3464 
-3476 TADYTTES
+3476 
-3484 FTAIK
+3484 
-3489 NYNDSLKDFK
+3489 
-3499 NSYDAYIGA
+3499 
-3508 GGSDAEAAKTLGI
+3508 
-3521 SEKELQQKKD
+3521 
-3531 AQELKLL
+3531 
-3538 PKRGAYFNAGGT
+3538 
-3550 GWQTYK
+3550 
-3556 TIYTTWQ
+3556 
-3563 PNSSNDAGFLQAKP
+3563 
-3577 WQTYVLLNDGYWGQV
+3577 
-3592 SALFGIED
+3592 
-3600 NTKLRDPKYSGLI
+3600 
-3613 FMEEKGTNQLF
+3613 
-3624 WNYEGGIYKA
+3624 
-3634 SLNEG
+3634 
-3639 DWGRESG
+3639 
-3646 VDDSTNHASRGH
+3646 
-3658 NAVDEDYKI
+3658 
-3667 GEHKDEILARE
+3667 
-3678 GFRVDDGKLVRADDT
+3678 
-3693 YKNGYA
+3693 
-3699 TGTLSA
+3699 
-3705 PGGLSLV
+3705 
-3712 NDDPQYG
+3712 
-3719 LEGII
+3719 
-3724 TPQGTLTALPSKS
+3724 
-3737 GVVPADM
+3737 
-3744 TRNVWQLGEVAPNL
+3744 
-3758 IKQLVD
+3758 
-3764 INGKFN
+3764 
-3770 SPLGFGTDESF
+3770 
-3781 NVDHLDVHMVAQPGF
+3781 
-3796 DMDDFVRQ
+3796 
-3804 LRAARDLSKH
+3804 
-3814 S
+3814 

>member
-1 MYFAQLVGEGG
+1 
-12 TMDGMQYTPILGEPI
+12 MDGMQYTPILGEPN
-27 LGDSWASSGRA
+27 LGDSWASSDRA

-51 NLGKAAEY
+51 NLGKAAEL
-59 LGNASDE
+59 LGIASDE
-66 AIEMAAQAREITK
+66 TIEMAAQAREITK
-79 VQKDAIM
+79 AQKDAIT
-86 WMNKQLREQTGL
+86 WMNRQLREQTGL

-121 SPSVVQEAAR
+121 SPSVVQEATR

-137 VEKIVGGLSAS
+137 IEKIVGGLSTS

-172 GYRTALEGIGKN
+172 GYRAALEGIGKN
-184 FKGAIESSKALKE
+184 FKGAIESSKELKE

-227 VDFLKAAGTPSKPLS
+227 VDFLKAVGTPSKPLT

-252 VTRIAANIA
+252 VARIAANIA

-291 AKQAAKYAANMQKN
+291 AKQAAKYAANMQSN

-310 EIVREKG
+310 EIIREKG

-470 KQSDPGVKAMLN
+470 KQSDPGVKAMLD

-529 KMALVTR
+529 KMSLVTR

-548 AGKIPPQA
+548 AGKTPPQA

-564 RLFDEKGEVNTTFA
+564 RLFDEKGEVNTAFA

-584 KAAAEVVKKYRDT
+584 EAAAEVVKKYRDT

-605 ALVSEEQISNL
+605 ALVSEKQIENL

-643 KNLKKSASLKKIYK
+643 KNLKKSASLKRIYE
-657 ALLGKEGRTST
+657 ALLGREGRTST
-668 SERVRF
+668 NERVRF
-674 SRDEETGDIELIG
+674 SRDEETGAIELIG

-765 ELGATDIKQEVD
+765 ELGTTDIKQEID

-788 ADAILEVLTNKL
+788 ADAILGVLTNKL

-834 WKGYRL
+834 RKGYRL

-1786 YDRLSSGPDAYRA
+1786 YDRLSSGPDVYRA

-1866 QELDDMIRSGTG
+1866 QELDDMIRSGTR
-1878 EKTAYE
+1878 EEDAYKE
-1884 KMSKQTLLSE
+1884 MSKRTLLSE
-1894 DTLKALH
+1894 NTLKALH

-1967 AAYKAATGEEFGVE
+1967 AAYKAATGEAFGVE

-2004 SKAEQGSGKD
+2004 GKAEQDSGKD
-2014 SILYQKLAAY
+2014 SVLYQKLAAY

-2145 AELRELVEKRNLLAT
+2145 AELKELVEKRNLLAA

-2179 RELNKLKVAGMAKGA
+2179 RELNKLKVASMAKGA
-2194 SNWLDVIGSGV
+2194 GNWLDVIGSGV

-2247 VVSGDNR
+2247 VASGSNR

-2398 RTILARYGNVKAGV
+2398 RTILARYGNVKAGA
-2412 FTKMTGME
+2412 FTNMTGME

-2674 PTEADGPIKETAP
+2674 PTEADGPIKETTP
-2687 TVDENSF
+2687 TVDENSS

-2734 KKLKAAIDSG
+2734 KKLKAAVDSG
-2744 EITEGQAAKMKL
+2744 EITEGQKAKMKL
-2756 DYKRDLLGDRKAF
+2756 DYKRDLRGDKKIR
-2769 GQQLKGN
+2769 GQQVGEN
-2776 VPGAIGAGV
+2776 IPGAIGAGV
-2785 TSALTTGFMQEGS
+2785 TSALTTGFTQEGS
-2798 AQAKATAGITA
+2798 AGAKAVSGITA
-2809 GALTGIGAAFGPVGA
+2809 GVLTGAGALAGPVGA
-2824 AIGSTL
+2824 AIGSTV

-2839 KLVDKEENERKERA
+2839 TWVDDDENDRKDRA

-2918 MNLGGDFQTIEGI
+2918 MNLDENFQTIEGI

-3001 LRELSET
+3001 LRELSEM

-3185 EWAQNEKNAETYVKD
+3185 EWAQNEKNAETYVGK
-3200 FLKNNYQED
+3200 FLEGYRGGNYK
-3209 TYKKL
+3209 TL
-3214 WSDKKYFGDVS
+3214 FTDKKYFGDLS
-3225 TPEQIL
+3225 TPEQML
-3231 QRIDMLMAAGDPNS
+3231 QRIDMLIAAGDLNS
-3245 DILKAVKDNIEKGM
+3245 DVLQAVKENIERGM

-3265 ASALAE
+3265 AAALAE

-3301 SALEQINSQREY
+3301 SALEQINNQREY

-3349 IADAQKELEDLD
+3349 IAEAQKELEDLD

-3401 WQKEIGVSNAGQA
+3401 WQKEIGVSNVGQA

-3441 KLTEGYLQN
+3441 KLTEGYLEN

-3538 PKRGAYFNAGGT
+3538 PKRGAYLNSGGT

-3592 SALFGIED
+3592 STLLGIED

-3639 DWGRESG
+3639 DWGQESG
-3646 VDDSTNHASRGH
+3646 VDDSTRHTPREH
-3658 NAVDEDYKI
+3658 YQTDEDYKI
-3667 GEHKDEILARE
+3667 GEHKDEVLARE
-3678 GFRVDDGKLVRADDT
+3678 GFKVDDGELVRADGT

>member
-1 MYFAQLVGEGG
+1 
-12 TMDGMQYTPILGEPI
+12 MDGMQYIPILGEPN
-27 LGDSWASSGRA
+27 LGDSWASSDRA
-38 LVSMLEDTQLNAK
+38 LVLMLEDTQLSAK
-51 NLGKAAEY
+51 NLGKAAEL
-59 LGNASDE
+59 LGRASDE
-66 AIEMAAQAREITK
+66 TIEMAAQAREITK
-79 VQKDAIM
+79 AQKDAIT
-86 WMNKQLREQTGL
+86 WINKQLREQTGL
-98 VTKEIVNSTK
+98 VTKEFVNSTK

-121 SPSVVQEAAR
+121 SPSVVQEATR

-137 VEKIVGGLSAS
+137 IKKIVGGLSTS

-172 GYRTALEGIGKN
+172 GYRAALEGIGKN

-227 VDFLKAAGTPSKPLS
+227 VDFLKAVGTPSRPLT

-252 VTRIAANIA
+252 VARIAANIA
-261 AKSFRTESEA
+261 AKNFRTESEA

-329 ARDKSGKVDRRK
+329 ARDKSGRVDRRK

-470 KQSDPGVKAMLN
+470 KQSDPGVKAMLG

-490 SAKGIKAFS
+490 SAKGMKAFS

-536 KIQGRDIMPYAK
+536 KIQGRDIMPYVNPK
-548 AGKIPPQA
+548 PGQA

-564 RLFDEKGEVNTTFA
+564 RLFDEKGEVNTAFA

-584 KAAAEVVKKYRDT
+584 EAAAEVVKKYRDT

-605 ALVSEEQISNL
+605 ALVSEEQIRNL

-834 WKGYRL
+834 RKGYKL

-890 VSVQEPEKLRRLQMM
+890 VSVQDPEKLRRLQMM
-905 SFGATAEDIDER
+905 SFGATAKDIDER

-934 LNSRAGL
+934 LNSKAGL

-999 LEAQLDKIDKTQA
+999 LEAQLANIDKTQA

-1069 SAAYNYEN
+1069 SEAYNYEN

-1097 RHAAAKKYGSSLAS
+1097 RHAAAIKYGSSLAS

-1124 DVSKETNEELKK
+1124 DVSKETNEELRR

-1159 KYTDEDWQKNTL
+1159 KYTDKDWQKNTL
-1171 AYLEFFGKNS
+1171 DYLEFFGKNS

-1301 KLRNLIAKV
+1301 KLRNLVAKV

-1347 SEQQLGWVR
+1347 NEQQLGWVR

-1731 TLAHAFSESQVKENP
+1731 TLAHAFSESQVKNNP

-1786 YDRLSSGPDAYRA
+1786 YDRLSGPDAYRA

-1866 QELDDMIRSGTG
+1866 QELDDMLRSSPR
-1878 EKTAYE
+1878 EEDAYKE
-1884 KMSKQTLLSE
+1884 MSKRTLLSE
-1894 DTLKALH
+1894 NTLRALH

-1967 AAYKAATGEEFGVE
+1967 AAYKAATGEAFGVE

-2014 SILYQKLAAY
+2014 SVLYQKLAAY

-2055 ATRYARKET
+2055 ATRHARKEA
-2064 KHSLEMGDLKFGYE
+2064 KHSLEMGELGFGYE
-2078 KIIED
+2078 KILKD
-2083 DDKQRLLAQKQR
+2083 DEKQRLLAQKQR
-2095 EAALKQYKQYN
+2095 EASIAQIGRYN
-2106 DQIAKTEKDMLV
+2106 TQIAKTEQKMLE
-2118 LDKQINTSPSKL
+2118 LDKQTRTTTGAVGPYKESTTTL
-2130 EKGLQADKG
+2130 
-2139 QIEILK
+2139 IE
-2145 AELRELVEKRNLLAT
+2145 
-2160 NNQFTQAE
+2160 
-2168 TAEMDA
+2168 
-2174 QLQKK
+2174 QKK
-2179 RELNKLKVAGMAKGA
+2179 QEIDLLIKQRQEMIKNSNLSKSDVETLDQQLSTLRLIGREEVKRKNKGA
-2194 SNWLDVIGSGV
+2194 NNWIDMIGSGI

-2215 NGVYRILNRIT
+2215 SGVYRALNKLS
-2226 QGLRQIVQQVTELD
+2226 QGLRRVLD
-2240 TAMFNLQ
+2240 LTNQLDQATFNIQ
-2247 VVSGDNR
+2247 VVTGHAR
-2254 EEVSALI
+2254 GEVSGLI
-2261 NDYSRL
+2261 TSYRKL
-2267 AKQLHTTTTQIAAS
+2267 ADQLGATTVQIANA
-2281 ANEWLRQGYEAGQAN
+2281 ANEWLRQGYEAQQAN
-2296 ELIKAS
+2296 ELITAS
-2302 TYLSKLGMIEAG
+2302 TYLSKLGMIDAG
-2314 QATTYLTSMIKG
+2314 QATEYLTSMIKG
-2326 FKLEAADAVNVV
+2326 FKLEVSDAVNVV
-2338 DKLTAVDMEAAV
+2338 SKLTAVDMEAAS
-2350 SAGGIAAAMQNV
+2350 SAGDIAAALQNV

-2367 MAGLSL
+2367 LAGVSL
-2373 DKTIGYISTIIET
+2373 DETIAYATTIIET
-2386 TQRDPSSVGMGM
+2386 TQRDASSVGMALN
-2398 RTILARYGNVKAGV
+2398 R
-2412 FTKMTGME
+2412 
-2420 NSDADL
+2420 
-2426 ENINDIEKVLGKVGI
+2426 VL
-2441 RIRENA
+2441 
-2447 QEFRSFGDVI
+2447 
-2457 DELSLKWQKYDSVT
+2457 
-2471 KNAIATAMAG
+2471 
-2481 VRQRESF
+2481 
-2488 LVLMENKERADEL
+2488 
-2501 EDVSATSKGTADTK
+2501 
-2515 YEAYQQTLSAAKA
+2515 
-2528 DLQTALQD
+2528 
-2536 LAKSIHDSGLILR
+2536 
-2549 LTQLG
+2549 
-2554 TILTKMIVPGFNM
+2554 IV
-2567 LASALWAR
+2567 
-2575 NSFKL
+2575 
-2580 STQLQYS
+2580 
-2587 LEQRKAANAVS
+2587 
-2598 QGLSARKIQEESQ
+2598 
-2611 RREGWRRAFYEKKEG
+2611 
-2626 GTKTFVDKLLGNMPE
+2626 
-2641 SFTEAN
+2641 
-2647 NVVKEFTTNLGV
+2647 
-2659 AAKNVKNFPNGGGGA
+2659 
-2674 PTEADGPIKETAP
+2674 
-2687 TVDENSF
+2687 
-2694 GSKFR
+2694 
-2699 PWDYTPY
+2699 
-2706 QKESTYQKG
+2706 
-2715 PLKGRTK
+2715 
-2722 LKYLINPPGLDK
+2722 
-2734 KKLKAAIDSG
+2734 
-2744 EITEGQAAKMKL
+2744 
-2756 DYKRDLLGDRKAF
+2756 
-2769 GQQLKGN
+2769 
-2776 VPGAIGAGV
+2776 
-2785 TSALTTGFMQEGS
+2785 
-2798 AQAKATAGITA
+2798 
-2809 GALTGIGAAFGPVGA
+2809 
-2824 AIGSTL
+2824 
-2830 GSILGPLFA
+2830 ILGA
-2839 KLVDKEENERKERA
+2839 K
-2853 ENAQKQLDALNSL
+2853 
-2866 NNTFEGIHEYTE
+2866 
-2878 KEYLTSEA
+2878 
-2886 ILAIKESVD
+2886 
-2895 SIDEQMSAQ
+2895 
-2904 GLDFDDYLKQAAVK
+2904 
-2918 MNLGGDFQTIEGI
+2918 
-2931 RELLTAA
+2931 
-2938 DEKTRQKA
+2938 
-2946 QEVFDLAQSMAKV
+2946 
-2959 QTTKES
+2959 
-2965 KAVTQMSA
+2965 
-2973 SEYRTY
+2973 
-2979 LRSLDKEYIKQAY
+2979 
-2992 AISGLEQSS
+2992 
-3001 LRELSET
+3001 
-3008 NLEDA
+3008 
-3013 VKRVAEQFK
+3013 
-3022 KLGVT
+3022 
-3027 PSSFALYDSEG
+3027 
-3038 NVTEQATK
+3038 
-3046 YITDQLR
+3046 
-3053 KSDRMQE
+3053 
-3060 MLNGSVL
+3060 
-3067 TLTEALQDKD
+3067 
-3077 KNANVIES
+3077 
-3085 FASALGVSTTRLEEM
+3085 
-3100 SDQLGALKLSDF
+3100 
-3112 VKSASQLREMLNDL
+3112 
-3126 YGILDSYYETGYLNL
+3126 
-3141 DAQEK
+3141 
-3146 ILSNY
+3146 
-3151 PEYADLISDPGK
+3151 
-3163 IAESINEI
+3163 
-3171 VDGVKVLYVKNSLN
+3171 
-3185 EWAQNEKNAETYVKD
+3185 
-3200 FLKNNYQED
+3200 
-3209 TYKKL
+3209 
-3214 WSDKKYFGDVS
+3214 
-3225 TPEQIL
+3225 
-3231 QRIDMLMAAGDPNS
+3231 
-3245 DILKAVKDNIEKGM
+3245 
-3259 KNYESM
+3259 
-3265 ASALAE
+3265 
-3271 QLENTK
+3271 
-3277 KLESVNKYLDK
+3277 
-3288 SYEKQINALEEQK
+3288 
-3301 SALEQINSQREY
+3301 
-3313 ENKLIEA
+3313 
-3320 KIKLENAQNE
+3320 
-3330 KKKVWREGVGWVY
+3330 
-3343 EADTSA
+3343 
-3349 IADAQKELEDLD
+3349 
-3361 NEKKVN
+3361 
-3367 ELQAQIDE
+3367 
-3375 LQAQRDYLGDI
+3375 
-3386 ANKQEL
+3386 
-3392 EGLKKVYED
+3392 
-3401 WQKEIGVSNAGQA
+3401 
-3414 QALEY
+3414 
-3419 FEAAYTK
+3419 
-3426 IQNLNLNPNKTGSDG
+3426 
-3441 KLTEGYLQN
+3441 
-3450 VTDQRTK
+3450 
-3457 NLGTLKG
+3457 
-3464 KYSKIPTDAPDT
+3464 
-3476 TADYTTES
+3476 
-3484 FTAIK
+3484 
-3489 NYNDSLKDFK
+3489 
-3499 NSYDAYIGA
+3499 
-3508 GGSDAEAAKTLGI
+3508 
-3521 SEKELQQKKD
+3521 
-3531 AQELKLL
+3531 
-3538 PKRGAYFNAGGT
+3538 
-3550 GWQTYK
+3550 
-3556 TIYTTWQ
+3556 
-3563 PNSSNDAGFLQAKP
+3563 
-3577 WQTYVLLNDGYWGQV
+3577 
-3592 SALFGIED
+3592 
-3600 NTKLRDPKYSGLI
+3600 
-3613 FMEEKGTNQLF
+3613 
-3624 WNYEGGIYKA
+3624 
-3634 SLNEG
+3634 
-3639 DWGRESG
+3639 
-3646 VDDSTNHASRGH
+3646 
-3658 NAVDEDYKI
+3658 
-3667 GEHKDEILARE
+3667 GE
-3678 GFRVDDGKLVRADDT
+3678 
-3693 YKNGYA
+3693 
-3699 TGTLSA
+3699 
-3705 PGGLSLV
+3705 
-3712 NDDPQYG
+3712 
-3719 LEGII
+3719 
-3724 TPQGTLTALPSKS
+3724 
-3737 GVVPADM
+3737 
-3744 TRNVWQLGEVAPNL
+3744 
-3758 IKQLVD
+3758 
-3764 INGKFN
+3764 
-3770 SPLGFGTDESF
+3770 
-3781 NVDHLDVHMVAQPGF
+3781 
-3796 DMDDFVRQ
+3796 
-3804 LRAARDLSKH
+3804 
-3814 S
+3814 

>member
-1 MYFAQLVGEGG
+1 
-12 TMDGMQYTPILGEPI
+12 MDGMQYIPILGEPN
-27 LGDSWASSGRA
+27 LGDSWASSDRA
-38 LVSMLEDTQLNAK
+38 LVLMLEDTQLSAK
-51 NLGKAAEY
+51 NLGKAAEL
-59 LGNASDE
+59 LGRASDE
-66 AIEMAAQAREITK
+66 TIEMAAQAREITK
-79 VQKDAIM
+79 AQKDAIT
-86 WMNKQLREQTGL
+86 WINKQLREQTGL
-98 VTKEIVNSTK
+98 VTKEFVNSTK

-121 SPSVVQEAAR
+121 SPSVVQEATR

-137 VEKIVGGLSAS
+137 IKKIVGGLSTS

-172 GYRTALEGIGKN
+172 GYRAALEGIGKN

-227 VDFLKAAGTPSKPLS
+227 VDFLKAVGTPSRPLT

-252 VTRIAANIA
+252 VARIAANIA
-261 AKSFRTESEA
+261 AKNFRTESEA

-329 ARDKSGKVDRRK
+329 ARDKSGRVDRRK

-470 KQSDPGVKAMLN
+470 KQSDPGVKAMLG

-490 SAKGIKAFS
+490 SAKGMKAFS

-536 KIQGRDIMPYAK
+536 KIQGRDIMPYVNPK
-548 AGKIPPQA
+548 PGQA

-564 RLFDEKGEVNTTFA
+564 RLFDEKGEVNTAFA

-584 KAAAEVVKKYRDT
+584 EAAAEVVKKYRDT

-605 ALVSEEQISNL
+605 ALVSEEQIRNL

-834 WKGYRL
+834 RKGYKL

-890 VSVQEPEKLRRLQMM
+890 VSVQDPEKLRRLQMM
-905 SFGATAEDIDER
+905 SFGATAKDIDER

-934 LNSRAGL
+934 LNSKAGL

-1027 LELNKDTKELGDYND
+1027 LELNKYTGELGDYND

-1069 SAAYNYEN
+1069 SEAYNYEN

-1097 RHAAAKKYGSSLAS
+1097 RHAAAIKYGSSLAS

-1124 DVSKETNEELKK
+1124 DVSKETNEELRR

-1159 KYTDEDWQKNTL
+1159 KYTDKDWQKNTL
-1171 AYLEFFGKNS
+1171 DYLEFFGKNS

-1292 MGESDDYVQ
+1292 MDESDDYVQ
-1301 KLRNLIAKV
+1301 KLRNLVAKV

-1347 SEQQLGWVR
+1347 NEQQLGWVR

-1508 GLNAYDAIEK
+1508 GLNAYDAIER

-1594 RFRRETGPVM
+1594 RFRRETGPVV

-1620 TDYTKAIEGSNA
+1620 TNYTKAIEGSNA

-1731 TLAHAFSESQVKENP
+1731 TLAHAFSESQVKNNP

-1786 YDRLSSGPDAYRA
+1786 YDRLSGPDAYRA

-1866 QELDDMIRSGTG
+1866 QELDDMLRSSPR
-1878 EKTAYE
+1878 EEDAYKE
-1884 KMSKQTLLSE
+1884 MSKRTLLSE
-1894 DTLKALH
+1894 NTLRALH

-1967 AAYKAATGEEFGVE
+1967 AAYKAATGEAFGVE

-2004 SKAEQGSGKD
+2004 SRAEQGSGKD
-2014 SILYQKLAAY
+2014 SVLYQKLAAY

-2055 ATRYARKET
+2055 ATRHARKEA
-2064 KHSLEMGDLKFGYE
+2064 KHSLEIGELGFGYE
-2078 KIIED
+2078 KILKD
-2083 DDKQRLLAQKQR
+2083 DEKQRLLAQKQR
-2095 EAALKQYKQYN
+2095 EAVLNQYKRYN

-2118 LDKQINTSPSKL
+2118 LDKQSRTTPSKL
-2130 EKGLQADKG
+2130 ERGIQADRG
-2139 QIEILK
+2139 QIDILK
-2145 AELRELVEKRNLLAT
+2145 AELEELVEKRNLLVE
-2160 NNQFTQAE
+2160 NNKLTQAE
-2168 TAEMDA
+2168 TAEADA
-2174 QLQKK
+2174 QLQTK
-2179 RELNKLKVAGMAKGA
+2179 RELNRLKVAGMAKGA
-2194 SNWLDVIGSGV
+2194 GNWLDVIGSGV

-2226 QGLRQIVQQVTELD
+2226 QGLRQLVQQVNELD
-2240 TAMFNLQ
+2240 VAMFNLQ
-2247 VVSGDNR
+2247 VVSGDSR
-2254 EEVSALI
+2254 QEVSALI
-2261 NDYSRL
+2261 NDYGKL
-2267 AKQLHTTTTQIAAS
+2267 AQQLHTTTTQIAAS

-2326 FKLEAADAVNVV
+2326 FKLEAADAVNIV

-2367 MAGLSL
+2367 LAGLSI
-2373 DKTIGYISTIIET
+2373 DKTIGYLSTMIEV
-2386 TQRDPSSVGMGM
+2386 TQRDPSSMGM
-2398 RTILARYGNVKAGV
+2398 ALRTVLARYGNVKAGT
-2412 FTKMTGME
+2412 FTNMTGIE
-2420 NSDADL
+2420 SSDADL
-2426 ENINDIEKVLGKVGI
+2426 ENVNDIEKVLGKVGI

-2447 QEFRSFGDVI
+2447 QEFRDFGDVI
-2457 DELSLKWQKYDSVT
+2457 DELSEKWQKYDSVT

-2488 LVLMENKERADEL
+2488 LVLMENKDRADEL
-2501 EDVSATSKGTADTK
+2501 EDVSSLSKGTADTK
-2515 YEAYQQTLSAAKA
+2515 YAAYQQTLMAAKA
-2528 DLQTALQD
+2528 DLQTSLQS
-2536 LAKSIHDSGLILR
+2536 LAKSIQDSGLLIAFTKLANIL
-2549 LTQLG
+2549 
-2554 TILTKMIVPGFNM
+2554 IKMVVPGFNAF
-2567 LASALWAR
+2567 ASALWAR

-2580 STQLQYS
+2580 TEQIKYS
-2587 LEQRKAANAVS
+2587 LNQRKTAPVASLGFFA
-2598 QGLSARKIQEESQ
+2598 QKTQQEAL
-2611 RREGWRRAFYEKKEG
+2611 RRQEWQQEFYKKKEG
-2626 GTKTFVDKLLGNMPE
+2626 SNQTYVDRLLGKTSPKTALS
-2641 SFTEAN
+2641 SFT
-2647 NVVKEFTTNLGV
+2647 NVLNDASTAVRGFTGAIKDSPVQSTTSSSVQSKTSVVDPRRLVYLGSHDV
-2659 AAKNVKNFPNGGGGA
+2659 GEWHNIDEYAKGSRFRRPNRAKIRQDLRNGSI
-2674 PTEADGPIKETAP
+2674 TTDDVRNIKQM
-2687 TVDENSF
+2687 F
-2694 GSKFR
+2694 
-2699 PWDYTPY
+2699 Y
-2706 QKESTYQKG
+2706 QDRQQA
-2715 PLKGRTK
+2715 
-2722 LKYLINPPGLDK
+2722 
-2734 KKLKAAIDSG
+2734 KA
-2744 EITEGQAAKMKL
+2744 
-2756 DYKRDLLGDRKAF
+2756 LLGT
-2769 GQQLKGN
+2769 QIKGN
-2776 VPGAIGAGV
+2776 VAGAVGAGV
-2785 TSALTTGFMQEGS
+2785 TSALTTGFSQEGS
-2798 AQAKATAGITA
+2798 AGAKATAGITA
-2809 GALTGIGAAFGPVGA
+2809 GALTGVGALFGPMGA

-2830 GSILGPLFA
+2830 GSILGPVFA
-2839 KLVDKEENERKERA
+2839 KLVDKEENERKQRA
-2853 ENAQKQLDALNSL
+2853 EAAQKQLDALNSL
-2866 NNTFEGIHEYTE
+2866 NNTFEGIHEYTA
-2878 KEYLTSEA
+2878 KEYLTSET

-2918 MNLGGDFQTIEGI
+2918 MNLGEDFQTIEGI

-3001 LRELSET
+3001 LRELSEM

-3013 VKRVAEQFK
+3013 VKKVAEQFK

-3126 YGILDSYYETGYLNL
+3126 YGILDSYYETGYLDL

-3151 PEYADLISDPGK
+3151 PEYADWISDPGK
-3163 IAESINEI
+3163 IAESINKI
-3171 VDGVKVLYVKNSLN
+3171 VDGVKVVYVKNSLN
-3185 EWAQNEKNAETYVKD
+3185 EWAQNEKNAETYVED
-3200 FLKNNYQED
+3200 FLKNNYDKD
-3209 TYKKL
+3209 TYKQL
-3214 WSDKKYFGDVS
+3214 WSDKRYFGDVS

-3231 QRIDMLMAAGDPNS
+3231 QRIDMLMAAEDPKKE
-3245 DILKAVKDNIEKGM
+3245 ILQAVKDNIEKGM

-3265 ASALAE
+3265 AAALAE

-3386 ANKQEL
+3386 ADKQEL

-3426 IQNLNLNPNKTGSDG
+3426 IQNLNLTPNKTGSAG
-3441 KLTEGYLQN
+3441 NLTEGYLEN
-3450 VTDQRTK
+3450 ITDQRTK
-3457 NLGTLKG
+3457 NLGAAKG
-3464 KYSKIPTDAPDT
+3464 AFEASNIQAPTT
-3476 TADYTTES
+3476 RQDYTVG
-3484 FTAIK
+3484 AVK
-3489 NYNDSLKDFK
+3489 QVNDYNSGLANFATKTKEYLD
-3499 NSYDAYIGA
+3499 A
-3508 GGSDAEAAKTLGI
+3508 GGSKEELA
-3521 SEKELQQKKD
+3521 KELGLTTDDNGTAVDKLD
-3531 AQELKLL
+3531 AMLKREKVKLA
-3538 PKRGAYFNAGGT
+3538 PVRGAKFQIEGLGNLASK
-3550 GWQTYK
+3550 WMN
-3556 TIYTTWQ
+3556 IYTTWQ
-3563 PNSSNDAGFLQAKP
+3563 PNSTGDAGFLKAKP
-3577 WQTYVLLNDGYWGQV
+3577 SQTYVLLNGGQWQNV
-3592 SALFGIED
+3592 STVFGVQD
-3600 NTKLRDPKYSGLI
+3600 NHELRDPRYSGLI
-3613 FMEEKGTNQLF
+3613 FGETTKTNQLF
-3624 WNYEGGIYKA
+3624 WNYKGDIYKA
-3634 SLNEG
+3634 SLHQGNYQQTE
-3639 DWGRESG
+3639 G
-3646 VDDSTNHASRGH
+3646 VDDKFGGYLPWVNKSYTNAETDLALEGWNSTEKSTFRG
-3658 NAVDEDYKI
+3658 DS
-3667 GEHKDEILARE
+3667 
-3678 GFRVDDGKLVRADDT
+3678 
-3693 YKNGYA
+3693 YA
-3699 TGTLSA
+3699 TGTLSTA
-3705 PGGLSLV
+3705 GGPAFI

-3737 GVVPADM
+3737 GVVPADL

-3764 INGKFN
+3764 INGKF
-3770 SPLGFGTDESF
+3770 SHTTGFGTDESF
-3781 NVDHLDVHMVAQPGF
+3781 NVEHLDVHMVAQPGF

-3804 LRAARDLSKH
+3804 LQAARNLTRH

>member
-12 TMDGMQYTPILGEPI
+12 TMDGMQYIPILGEPN
-27 LGDSWASSGRA
+27 LGDSWASSDRA
-38 LVSMLEDTQLNAK
+38 LVLMLEDTQLSAK
-51 NLGKAAEY
+51 NLGKAAEL
-59 LGNASDE
+59 LGRASDE
-66 AIEMAAQAREITK
+66 TIEMAAQAREITK
-79 VQKDAIM
+79 AQKDAIT
-86 WMNKQLREQTGL
+86 WINKQLREQTGL
-98 VTKEIVNSTK
+98 VTKEFVNSTK

-121 SPSVVQEAAR
+121 SPSVVQEATR

-137 VEKIVGGLSAS
+137 IKKIVGGLSTS

-172 GYRTALEGIGKN
+172 GYRAALEGIGKN

-227 VDFLKAAGTPSKPLS
+227 VDFLKAVGTPSRPLT

-252 VTRIAANIA
+252 VARIAANIA
-261 AKSFRTESEA
+261 AKNFRTESEA

-329 ARDKSGKVDRRK
+329 ARDKSGRVDRRK

-470 KQSDPGVKAMLN
+470 KQSDPGVKAMLG

-490 SAKGIKAFS
+490 SAKGMKAFS

-605 ALVSEEQISNL
+605 ALVSEKQIENL

-765 ELGATDIKQEVD
+765 ELSATDIKQEVD
-777 KIDTSNLTKGL
+777 KIDTSNLTEGL
-788 ADAILEVLTNKL
+788 ADAILGVLTNKL

-834 WKGYRL
+834 RKGYRL

-934 LNSRAGL
+934 LNSKAGL

-1069 SAAYNYEN
+1069 SEAYNYEN

-1124 DVSKETNEELKK
+1124 DVSKETNEELRR

-1186 EVLKNVKNYKD
+1186 EVLKNVKSYKD

-1301 KLRNLIAKV
+1301 KLRNLVAKV

-1347 SEQQLGWVR
+1347 NEQQLGWVR

-1508 GLNAYDAIEK
+1508 GLNTYDAIER

-1594 RFRRETGPVM
+1594 RFRRETGPVV

-1620 TDYTKAIEGSNA
+1620 TNYTKAIEGSNA
-1632 EIVSILEEIRDLLTK
+1632 EIVSILEEIRDLLAK

-1660 YLTPTGITA
+1660 YMTPTGIAA
-1669 SLNPYYADE
+1669 SLNPYYGDE
-1678 SPSGYLQGKILGFKD
+1678 SAAGYLQGKIIGFKD
-1693 STIDWTSLSL
+1693 SKTRWGSLSL
-1703 KEKADKFGY
+1703 EQKAKKFDYTDLEQFKE
-1712 TNTKQFEKDRESVV
+1712 DRKSVV
-1726 STFIG
+1726 GTLIG
-1731 TLAHAFSESQVKENP
+1731 TLAHAFSESKIKNDPEI
-1746 NLFSEAEEAFKK
+1746 LMEAKKAFKK
-1758 NLSMLFNE
+1758 NMSMLFDKQEVEKYFLIANE
-1766 KEVAKYL
+1766 YAKRNYGVYNRL
-1773 AIAQEYG
+1773 AG
-1780 RRGYDV
+1780 T
-1786 YDRLSSGPDAYRA
+1786 DAYRA
-1799 AEENVRLKEDD
+1799 AEEKVRLNEDSF
-1810 YIVKGK
+1810 IVKGK

-1824 RLNEKGDPYQ
+1824 RMAENGNDYQ
-1834 IFNILDF
+1834 MFNVVDF
-1841 KNKAKIGLDSIEQVV
+1841 KNEAKLGAKSIEQVL

-1866 QELDDMIRSGTG
+1866 QDLDEIWRKKG
-1878 EKTAYE
+1878 ETAALT
-1884 KMSKQTLLSE
+1884 KMTEQTLLSE
-1894 DTLKALH
+1894 ATLRQLH
-1901 ESLDVSAQIVQNYGG
+1901 QSLDVSAQLVQSYQG
-1916 KTKVYDIANAPRDI
+1916 KTKVYNIADVPRNI
-1930 AYALTHGFSLTK
+1930 SQKLVEGMSLTAEEQK
-1942 DQEKKLENAATASPQ
+1942 IISNSATASPQ
-1957 LTQTA
+1957 LTQTM
-1962 SAEFQ
+1962 SPDFQ
-1967 AAYKAATGEEFGVE
+1967 KKYQKATGETFGAE
-1981 DYKKISVSYEE
+1981 DFGTISVNYEK
-1992 KLAEERALKEQL
+1992 KLAEEQALKEQL
-2004 SKAEQGSGKD
+2004 DKAKGQYGDD
-2014 SILYQKLAAY
+2014 SLVFKKLTKYYQDLV
-2024 YEELRKEIGE
+2024 EEIKAFEKIRKEKIKE
-2034 LDEQRNQL
+2034 LALTSDMVNEFTSS
-2042 AQELSLGR
+2042 AK
-2050 GVRAG
+2050 
-2055 ATRYARKET
+2055 KEVD
-2064 KHSLEMGDLKFGYE
+2064 HSVAMGDLHFGYE
-2078 KIIED
+2078 KILKD
-2083 DDKQRLLAQKQR
+2083 DEKQRLLAQKQR
-2095 EAALKQYKQYN
+2095 EAVLNQYKRYN

-2118 LDKQINTSPSKL
+2118 LDKQSRTTPSKL
-2130 EKGLQADKG
+2130 ERGIQADRG
-2139 QIEILK
+2139 QIDILK
-2145 AELRELVEKRNLLAT
+2145 AELKELVEKRNLLVE
-2160 NNQFTQAE
+2160 NNKLTQAE
-2168 TAEMDA
+2168 TAEADA
-2174 QLQKK
+2174 QLQTK
-2179 RELNKLKVAGMAKGA
+2179 RELNRLKIAGMAKGA
-2194 SNWLDVIGSGV
+2194 GNWLDVIGSGV

-2226 QGLRQIVQQVTELD
+2226 QGLRQLVQQVNELD
-2240 TAMFNLQ
+2240 VAMFNLQ
-2247 VVSGDNR
+2247 VVSGDSR
-2254 EEVSALI
+2254 QEVSSLI
-2261 NDYSRL
+2261 NDYGKL
-2267 AKQLHTTTTQIAAS
+2267 AQQLHTTTTQIAAS

-2326 FKLEAADAVNVV
+2326 FKLEAADAVNIV

-2367 MAGLSL
+2367 LAGLSI
-2373 DKTIGYISTIIET
+2373 DKTIGYLSTMIEV
-2386 TQRDPSSVGMGM
+2386 TQRDPSSMGM
-2398 RTILARYGNVKAGV
+2398 ALRTVLARYGNVKAGT
-2412 FTKMTGME
+2412 FTNMTGIE
-2420 NSDADL
+2420 SSDADL
-2426 ENINDIEKVLGKVGI
+2426 ENVNDIEKVLGKVGI

-2447 QEFRSFGDVI
+2447 QEFRDFGDVI
-2457 DELSLKWQKYDSVT
+2457 DELSEKWQKYDSVT

-2488 LVLMENKERADEL
+2488 LVLMENKDRADEL
-2501 EDVSATSKGTADTK
+2501 EDVSSLSKGTADTK
-2515 YEAYQQTLSAAKA
+2515 YAAYQQTLMAAKA
-2528 DLQTALQD
+2528 DLQTSLQS
-2536 LAKSIHDSGLILR
+2536 LAKSIQDSGLLIAFTKLANILIK
-2549 LTQLG
+2549 TV
-2554 TILTKMIVPGFNM
+2554 VPGFNA

-2580 STQLQYS
+2580 TEQIKYS
-2587 LEQRKAANAVS
+2587 LNQRKTAPVASLGFFA
-2598 QGLSARKIQEESQ
+2598 QKTQQEAL
-2611 RREGWRRAFYEKKEG
+2611 RRQEWQQEFYKKKEG
-2626 GTKTFVDKLLGNMPE
+2626 SNQTYVDRLLGKTSPKTALS
-2641 SFTEAN
+2641 SFT
-2647 NVVKEFTTNLGV
+2647 NVLNDASTAVRGFTGAIKGSPVQSTTSSPVQSKTSVVDPRRLVYLGSHDVGEWHNIDEYAKGSRFRRPNRVKIRQDLRNGSITTDDARNIQQV
-2659 AAKNVKNFPNGGGGA
+2659 FQQERQQAKVL
-2674 PTEADGPIKETAP
+2674 
-2687 TVDENSF
+2687 
-2694 GSKFR
+2694 
-2699 PWDYTPY
+2699 
-2706 QKESTYQKG
+2706 
-2715 PLKGRTK
+2715 LK
-2722 LKYLINPPGLDK
+2722 
-2734 KKLKAAIDSG
+2734 
-2744 EITEGQAAKMKL
+2744 
-2756 DYKRDLLGDRKAF
+2756 
-2769 GQQLKGN
+2769 QQIKGN
-2776 VPGAIGAGV
+2776 VAGAVGAGV
-2785 TSALTTGFMQEGS
+2785 TSALTTGFSQEGS
-2798 AQAKATAGITA
+2798 AGAKATAGITA
-2809 GALTGIGAAFGPVGA
+2809 GALTGVGALFGPMGA

-2830 GSILGPLFA
+2830 GSILGPVFA

-2853 ENAQKQLDALNSL
+2853 EAAQKQLDALNSL
-2866 NNTFEGIHEYTE
+2866 NNTFEGIHEYTA
-2878 KEYLTSEA
+2878 KEYLTSET

-2918 MNLGGDFQTIEGI
+2918 MNLGEDFQTIEGI

-3001 LRELSET
+3001 LRELSEM

-3013 VKRVAEQFK
+3013 VKKVAEQFK

-3126 YGILDSYYETGYLNL
+3126 YGILDSYYETGYLDL

-3163 IAESINEI
+3163 IAESINKI
-3171 VDGVKVLYVKNSLN
+3171 VDGVKVVYVKNSLN
-3185 EWAQNEKNAETYVKD
+3185 EWAQNEKNAETYVED
-3200 FLKNNYQED
+3200 FLKNNYDKD
-3209 TYKKL
+3209 TYKQL
-3214 WSDKKYFGDVS
+3214 WSDKRYFGDVS

-3231 QRIDMLMAAGDPNS
+3231 QRIDMLMAAKDPKKE
-3245 DILKAVKDNIEKGM
+3245 ILQAVKDNIEKGM

-3265 ASALAE
+3265 AAALAE

-3386 ANKQEL
+3386 ADKQEL

-3426 IQNLNLNPNKTGSDG
+3426 IQNLNLTPNKTGSAG
-3441 KLTEGYLQN
+3441 NLTEGYLEN
-3450 VTDQRTK
+3450 ITDQRTK
-3457 NLGTLKG
+3457 NLGAAKG
-3464 KYSKIPTDAPDT
+3464 AFEASNIQAPTT
-3476 TADYTTES
+3476 RQDYTVG
-3484 FTAIK
+3484 AVK
-3489 NYNDSLKDFK
+3489 QVNDYNSGLANFATKTKEYLD
-3499 NSYDAYIGA
+3499 A
-3508 GGSDAEAAKTLGI
+3508 GGSKEELA
-3521 SEKELQQKKD
+3521 KELGLTTDDNGTAVDKLD
-3531 AQELKLL
+3531 AMLKREKVKLA
-3538 PKRGAYFNAGGT
+3538 PVRGAKFQIEGLGNLASK
-3550 GWQTYK
+3550 WMN
-3556 TIYTTWQ
+3556 IYTTWQ
-3563 PNSSNDAGFLQAKP
+3563 QNSTGDAGFLKAKP
-3577 WQTYVLLNDGYWGQV
+3577 SQTYVLLNGGQWQNV
-3592 SALFGIED
+3592 STVFGVQD
-3600 NTKLRDPKYSGLI
+3600 NHELRDPRYSGLI
-3613 FMEEKGTNQLF
+3613 FGETTKTNQLF
-3624 WNYEGGIYKA
+3624 WNYKGDIYKA
-3634 SLNEG
+3634 SLHQGNYQQTE
-3639 DWGRESG
+3639 G
-3646 VDDSTNHASRGH
+3646 VDDKFGGYLPWVNKSYTNAETDLALEGWNSTEKSTFRG
-3658 NAVDEDYKI
+3658 DS
-3667 GEHKDEILARE
+3667 
-3678 GFRVDDGKLVRADDT
+3678 
-3693 YKNGYA
+3693 YA
-3699 TGTLSA
+3699 TGTLSTA
-3705 PGGLSLV
+3705 GGLSLV

-3737 GVVPADM
+3737 GVVPADL

-3764 INGKFN
+3764 INGKF
-3770 SPLGFGTDESF
+3770 SHTTGFGTDESF
-3781 NVDHLDVHMVAQPGF
+3781 NVEHLDVHMVAQPGF

-3804 LRAARDLSKH
+3804 LQAARNLTRH

>member
-1 MYFAQLVGEGG
+1 
-12 TMDGMQYTPILGEPI
+12 MDGMQYTPILGEPN

-98 VTKEIVNSTK
+98 VTKEIINSTK

-276 ALFGDNQI
+276 ALFGDNKI
-284 SEAGKAR
+284 SEAVKAR
-291 AKQAAKYAANMQKN
+291 AKQAAKYAANMQSN

-317 SNEIKVLVYGAD
+317 SNEIRVLVYGAD

-470 KQSDPGVKAMLN
+470 KQSDPGVKAMLA

-605 ALVSEEQISNL
+605 ALVSEKQIENL

-755 VTRVIANTID
+755 VTRVMANIID
-765 ELGATDIKQEVD
+765 ELGTTDIKQEID

-788 ADAILEVLTNKL
+788 ADAILGVLTNKL

-834 WKGYRL
+834 RKGYRL

-890 VSVQEPEKLRRLQMM
+890 VSVQDPEKLRRLQMM

-934 LNSRAGL
+934 LNSRAAL

-956 VGQSGLYGN
+956 VGQSDLYGN

-1281 ALNSLIQTAQV
+1281 ALNSLIQTAQA

-1301 KLRNLIAKV
+1301 KLRNLVAKV
-1310 EDYNASMYKIVGATS
+1310 EDYNASMYKIIGATS
-1325 KAVAPNSEA
+1325 KAVAPNSED

-1347 SEQQLGWVR
+1347 NEQQLGWVR

-1508 GLNAYDAIEK
+1508 GLNTYDAIEK

-1678 SPSGYLQGKILGFKD
+1678 SPSGFLQGKILGFKD
-1693 STIDWTSLSL
+1693 SNIDWTSLSL

-1731 TLAHAFSESQVKENP
+1731 TLAHAFSESQVKNNP

-1780 RRGYDV
+1780 RRGYSV
-1786 YDRLSSGPDAYRA
+1786 YDRLSGPDAYRA

-1841 KNKAKIGLDSIEQVV
+1841 KNKAKIGLDSIEQVM

-2179 RELNKLKVAGMAKGA
+2179 RELNKLKVASMAKGA

-2261 NDYSRL
+2261 NDYSKL

-2398 RTILARYGNVKAGV
+2398 RTILARYGNVKAGA
-2412 FTKMTGME
+2412 FTNMTGME

-2587 LEQRKAANAVS
+2587 LEQRKAAIATS

-2611 RREGWRRAFYEKKEG
+2611 RREEWRRAFYEKKEG

-2647 NVVKEFTTNLGV
+2647 KVVQEFTTNLGV
-2659 AAKNVKNFPNGGGGA
+2659 AAKNVKNFPNGGGST
-2674 PTEADGPIKETAP
+2674 PSEAGDSIKEATLA
-2687 TVDENSF
+2687 VDENSS

-2722 LKYLINPPGLDK
+2722 LQYFINPPGLDK
-2734 KKLKAAIDSG
+2734 KKLQAAIDSG

-2756 DYKRDLLGDRKAF
+2756 DYKRDLRGDREAF
-2769 GQQLKGN
+2769 GQQMKDN

-2839 KLVDKEENERKERA
+2839 KLVDKEETERKERA

-2918 MNLGGDFQTIEGI
+2918 MNLGENFQTIEGI

-2946 QEVFDLAQSMAKV
+2946 QEVFDLARSMAKV

-3001 LRELSET
+3001 LRELSEM
-3008 NLEDA
+3008 NLEDV

-3022 KLGVT
+3022 RLGVT

-3060 MLNGSVL
+3060 MLNGSAL

-3112 VKSASQLREMLNDL
+3112 VKSASQLREMLNDS

-3163 IAESINEI
+3163 IAESIDKI

-3185 EWAQNEKNAETYVKD
+3185 DWAKNEKNAEIYVED
-3200 FLKNNYQED
+3200 FLKTNYQED
-3209 TYKKL
+3209 IYKKL

-3245 DILKAVKDNIEKGM
+3245 NILQAVKENIERGM

-3265 ASALAE
+3265 AAALAE

-3349 IADAQKELEDLD
+3349 IAEAQKELEDLD

-3441 KLTEGYLQN
+3441 NLTEGYLQN

-3464 KYSKIPTDAPDT
+3464 KYGKISTDVPDT

-3484 FTAIK
+3484 FRAIK

-3499 NSYDAYIGA
+3499 NAYDAYIDA

-3592 SALFGIED
+3592 GALFGIED
-3600 NTKLRDPKYSGLI
+3600 NTKLRDSKYSGLI

-3624 WNYEGGIYKA
+3624 WNYEGEIYKA

>member
-1 MYFAQLVGEGG
+1 
-12 TMDGMQYTPILGEPI
+12 MDGMQYTPILGEPI
-27 LGDSWASSGRA
+27 LGDSWASSDRA

-51 NLGKAAEY
+51 NLGKAAEL
-59 LGNASDE
+59 LGIASDE
-66 AIEMAAQAREITK
+66 TIEMAAQAREITK
-79 VQKDAIM
+79 AQKDAIT

-121 SPSVVQEAAR
+121 SPSVVQEATR

-137 VEKIVGGLSAS
+137 IEKIVGGLSAS

-184 FKGAIESSKALKE
+184 FQGAIKSSQALKE

-227 VDFLKAAGTPSKPLS
+227 VDFLKAVGTPSKPLT
-242 GKDFSGGARS
+242 GKNFSGGARS
-252 VTRIAANIA
+252 VARIAANIA

-276 ALFGDNQI
+276 SLFGDNKI

-291 AKQAAKYAANMQKN
+291 AKQAAKYAANMQRN

-329 ARDKSGKVDRRK
+329 ARDKSGRVDRRK
-341 AATASFAITGAD
+341 AAAASFAIMGSD

-381 SRHVP
+381 SRRVP

-415 NLRGTGADKKLTESR
+415 NLRGTSADKKLTESR

-470 KQSDPGVKAMLN
+470 KQSDPGVKAMLG

-490 SAKGIKAFS
+490 SAKGMKAFS
-499 ENFSWLSDM
+499 ENFSWLSGM

-536 KIQGRDIMPYAK
+536 KIQGRDIMPYAN

-564 RLFDEKGEVNTTFA
+564 RLFDEKGEVNTAFA

-605 ALVSEEQISNL
+605 ALVSEEQIKNL
-616 DVVRKDVSVKLSE
+616 DVVREDVSVKLSE

-638 LKIDS
+638 LKIDGKS
-643 KNLKKSASLKKIYK
+643 LRRSASLKKIYG

-668 SERVRF
+668 NERVRF
-674 SRDEETGDIELIG
+674 SRDEETGAIELIG

-721 SVITGIDL
+721 SVITGVDL
-729 MDGKSSRATVIS
+729 MGGKSSRATVIS
-741 ARESQLSSRNIGPM
+741 AREGQLSSRNIGPM
-755 VTRVIANTID
+755 VTRIIANTID
-765 ELGATDIKQEVD
+765 ELDTKDIKQEVD
-777 KIDTSNLTKGL
+777 KIDTSKLTKGL
-788 ADAILEVLTNKL
+788 ADAILGVLTNKL

-834 WKGYRL
+834 RKGYRL

-857 IGTRAG
+857 IGTRVG
-863 EYFPHGTAT
+863 EYFPHGAAT

-882 LRSARMAG
+882 LRSAHMAG

-905 SFGATAEDIDER
+905 SFGATVEDIDKR
-917 NRRLEDYREN
+917 NQLLKDYQEN
-927 IRRNQGL
+927 VQRNQGL
-934 LNSRAGL
+934 LNSKTGL

-990 RTEETIWGK
+990 RAEETIWGK
-999 LEAQLDKIDKTQA
+999 LEAQLANIDKTQA

-1027 LELNKDTKELGDYND
+1027 LELNKYTGELGDYND

-1069 SAAYNYEN
+1069 SEAYNYEN

-1082 NAQFLAKMAENQAEA
+1082 NAQFLAKMAENQEKA
-1097 RHAAAKKYGSSLAS
+1097 RRAAAKKYGSSLAS

-1124 DVSKETNEELKK
+1124 DVSKETNEELRR

-1181 QGDWS
+1181 KGDWS

-1197 AVDFVTNALTVGTA
+1197 AVNFVTNALTVGTA

-1281 ALNSLIQTAQV
+1281 ALNSLIQTAKV
-1292 MGESDDYVQ
+1292 MDESDDYVQ
-1301 KLRNLIAKV
+1301 KLRNLVAKV

-1325 KAVAPNSEA
+1325 KAVAPSSEA

-1356 AFQNQAKSKTGNWSN
+1356 AFQNQAKNKTGNWSN

-1508 GLNAYDAIEK
+1508 GLNAYDAIER
-1518 ALGKDNTD
+1518 ALGKDNAD

-1557 QLEKGAFDDFGFS
+1557 KLEKGAFDDFGFS

-1620 TDYTKAIEGSNA
+1620 TNYTKAIEGSNA

-1693 STIDWTSLSL
+1693 STIDWTSLNL
-1703 KEKADKFGY
+1703 KEKANQFGY

-1746 NLFSEAEEAFKK
+1746 NLLSEAEEAFKK

-1780 RRGYDV
+1780 RRGYSV

-1799 AEENVRLKEDD
+1799 AEEKVQLKEDD

-1866 QELDDMIRSGTG
+1866 QELDDMLRSSPR
-1878 EKTAYE
+1878 EADAYKE
-1884 KMSKQTLLSE
+1884 MSKRTLLSE
-1894 DTLKALH
+1894 NTLRALH

-1916 KTKVYDIANAPRDI
+1916 KTKVYDIANVPRDI

-1967 AAYKAATGEEFGVE
+1967 AAYKAATGEAFGVE

-2014 SILYQKLAAY
+2014 SVLYQKLAAY

-2055 ATRYARKET
+2055 ATRHARKEA
-2064 KHSLEMGDLKFGYE
+2064 KHSLEMGELGFGYE
-2078 KIIED
+2078 KILKD
-2083 DDKQRLLAQKQR
+2083 DEKQRLLAQKQR
-2095 EAALKQYKQYN
+2095 EAVLNQYKRYN

-2118 LDKQINTSPSKL
+2118 LDKQSRTTPSKL
-2130 EKGLQADKG
+2130 ERGIQADRG
-2139 QIEILK
+2139 QIDILK
-2145 AELRELVEKRNLLAT
+2145 AELKELVEKRNLLVE
-2160 NNQFTQAE
+2160 NNKLTQEE
-2168 TAEMDA
+2168 TAEADA
-2174 QLQKK
+2174 QLQTK
-2179 RELNKLKVAGMAKGA
+2179 RELNRLKVAGMAKGA
-2194 SNWLDVIGSGV
+2194 GNWLDVIGSGV

-2226 QGLRQIVQQVTELD
+2226 QGLRQIVQQVNELD
-2240 TAMFNLQ
+2240 VAMFNLQ

-2254 EEVSALI
+2254 QEVSALI
-2261 NDYSRL
+2261 NDYSKL
-2267 AKQLHTTTTQIAAS
+2267 AQQLHTTTTQIAAS

-2326 FKLEAADAVNVV
+2326 FKLEAADAVNIV

-2367 MAGLSL
+2367 LAGLSI
-2373 DKTIGYISTIIET
+2373 DKTIGYLSTMIEV
-2386 TQRDPSSVGMGM
+2386 TQRDPSSMGM
-2398 RTILARYGNVKAGV
+2398 ALRTVLARYGNVKAGT
-2412 FTKMTGME
+2412 FTNMTGIE
-2420 NSDADL
+2420 SSDADL
-2426 ENINDIEKVLGKVGI
+2426 ENVNDIEKVLGKVGI

-2447 QEFRSFGDVI
+2447 QEFRDFGDVI
-2457 DELSLKWQKYDSVT
+2457 DELSEKWQKYDSVT

-2488 LVLMENKERADEL
+2488 LVLMENKDRADEL
-2501 EDVSATSKGTADTK
+2501 EDVSSLSRGTADTK
-2515 YEAYQQTLSAAKA
+2515 YAAYQQTLMAAKA
-2528 DLQTALQD
+2528 DLQTSLQS
-2536 LAKSIHDSGLILR
+2536 LAKSIQDSGLLIAFTKLANIL
-2549 LTQLG
+2549 
-2554 TILTKMIVPGFNM
+2554 IKMVVPGFNA
-2567 LASALWAR
+2567 LASMLWAR

-2580 STQLQYS
+2580 TEQIKYS
-2587 LEQRKAANAVS
+2587 LNQRKTAPVASLGFFA
-2598 QGLSARKIQEESQ
+2598 QKTQQEAL
-2611 RREGWRRAFYEKKEG
+2611 RRQEWQQEFYKKKEG
-2626 GTKTFVDKLLGNMPE
+2626 SNQTYVDRLLGKTSPKTAL
-2641 SFTEAN
+2641 SSLTKALDDASIAVRGFTGAIKGSPVQSTTSSPVQSKTP
-2647 NVVKEFTTNLGV
+2647 VVDPRRLVYIGSHDVGEWHNIDEYAKGSRFRRPNRAKIRQDLRNGSITTDDVRNIKQMFYQDRQQ
-2659 AAKNVKNFPNGGGGA
+2659 AKA
-2674 PTEADGPIKETAP
+2674 
-2687 TVDENSF
+2687 
-2694 GSKFR
+2694 
-2699 PWDYTPY
+2699 
-2706 QKESTYQKG
+2706 
-2715 PLKGRTK
+2715 
-2722 LKYLINPPGLDK
+2722 
-2734 KKLKAAIDSG
+2734 
-2744 EITEGQAAKMKL
+2744 
-2756 DYKRDLLGDRKAF
+2756 LLGT
-2769 GQQLKGN
+2769 QIKGN
-2776 VPGAIGAGV
+2776 VAGAVGAGV
-2785 TSALTTGFMQEGS
+2785 TSALTTGFNQEGS
-2798 AQAKATAGITA
+2798 AGAKATAGITA
-2809 GALTGIGAAFGPVGA
+2809 GALTGVGALFGPMGA

-2830 GSILGPLFA
+2830 GSILGPVFA
-2839 KLVDKEENERKERA
+2839 KLVDKEENERKQRA
-2853 ENAQKQLDALNSL
+2853 EAAQKQLDALNSL
-2866 NNTFEGIHEYTE
+2866 NNVFDEVRDYTA

-2886 ILAIKESVD
+2886 ILAIKERVD
-2895 SIDEQMSAQ
+2895 SIDEQIAAS
-2904 GLDFDDYLKQAAVK
+2904 GLSFNDSLKQAA
-2918 MNLGGDFQTIEGI
+2918 NQLGLGEDFQTIEGI

-2959 QTTKES
+2959 QTTQES
-2965 KAVTQMSA
+2965 KAVSNMSYDEKRVYWRA
-2973 SEYRTY
+2973 
-2979 LRSLDKEYIKQAY
+2979 LDKEYIKQAF
-2992 AISGLEQSS
+2992 ITSGLDQMS
-3001 LRELSET
+3001 LRQLSQT
-3008 NLEDA
+3008 NLDDA
-3013 VKRVAEQFK
+3013 IKQVAAQFE
-3022 KLGVT
+3022 KLKLT
-3027 PSSFALYDSEG
+3027 PNSFDLYDLKG
-3038 NVTEQATK
+3038 NVTEEAAK

-3060 MLNGSVL
+3060 LLQGSVL
-3067 TLTEALQDKD
+3067 TLSEALQDKD

-3100 SDQLGALKLSDF
+3100 SKQLGALKLSDL
-3112 VKSASQLREMLNDL
+3112 VKSSSQLREMLNGL
-3126 YGILDSYYETGYLNL
+3126 YSILDSYYETGYLDL

-3146 ILSNY
+3146 IISNY
-3151 PEYADLISDPGK
+3151 PEYVDLIADPSK
-3163 IAESINEI
+3163 IVEHINQI
-3171 VDGVKVLYVKNSLN
+3171 TAGVKELHIRNSLN
-3185 EWAQNEKNAETYVKD
+3185 DWVKNEKNAEIYVRD
-3200 FLKNNYQED
+3200 FLKSYQNGDYEGLF
-3209 TYKKL
+3209 T
-3214 WSDKKYFGDVS
+3214 DKRYFGELS
-3225 TPEQIL
+3225 TPEQML
-3231 QRIDMLMAAGDPNS
+3231 QRIDRLVAAGDDNTAV
-3245 DILKAVKDNIEKGM
+3245 LEAVKNKIAQGM
-3259 KNYESM
+3259 KNHEAM
-3265 ASALAE
+3265 ATALAE
-3271 QLENTK
+3271 QLDNSK

-3288 SYEKQINALEEQK
+3288 SYEKQVNALEEQK

-3330 KKKVWREGVGWVY
+3330 KKKVWREGIGWVY
-3343 EADTSA
+3343 EADTAA

-3361 NEKKVN
+3361 NEKKIN
-3367 ELQAQIDE
+3367 ELQTQIDE
-3375 LQAQRDYLGDI
+3375 LQAQREYLGDI
-3386 ANKQEL
+3386 ASTQEL
-3392 EGLKKVYED
+3392 EGLKKVYES
-3401 WQKEIGVSNAGQA
+3401 WQKEIGISNTGQA
-3414 QALEY
+3414 QALHY
-3419 FEAAYTK
+3419 FAEAYTK
-3426 IQNLNLNPNKTGSDG
+3426 ISQLNLDTTKTNSDG
-3441 KLTEGYLQN
+3441 GKTEDYLKNIDKQRIEALN
-3450 VTDQRTK
+3450 VA
-3457 NLGTLKG
+3457 KG
-3464 KYSKIPTDAPDT
+3464 AFEASNIQAPKSRQ
-3476 TADYTTES
+3476 DYTVD
-3484 FTAIK
+3484 AAAQVK
-3489 NYNDSLKDFK
+3489 NYNYNLSEFKKKTDEYLK
-3499 NSYDAYIGA
+3499 A
-3508 GGSDAEAAKTLGI
+3508 GGSKEELA
-3521 SEKELQQKKD
+3521 KELGFITDDKGTAVDKLDAMLNRKD
-3531 AQELKLL
+3531 VKLA
-3538 PKRGAYFNAGGT
+3538 PVRGALFST
-3550 GWQTYK
+3550 GRK
-3556 TIYTTWQ
+3556 NIYATWQ
-3563 PNSSNDAGFLQAKP
+3563 PSQSADAGWKQAKSKK
-3577 WQTYVLLNDGYWGQV
+3577 TYVLLNGGKWARVDT
-3592 SALFGIED
+3592 AFGISD
-3600 NTKLRDPKYSGLI
+3600 NNDLDNSKYAGL
-3613 FMEEKGTNQLF
+3613 FFLERTGTDQLF
-3624 WNYEGGIYKA
+3624 WNSGSGMYKA
-3634 SLNEG
+3634 SVKEG
-3639 DWGRESG
+3639 DYEKAQG
-3646 VDDSTNHASRGH
+3646 VDDRSGGAAPDQNDQFGTATQQEGYDLERT
-3658 NAVDEDYKI
+3658 K
-3667 GEHKDEILARE
+3667 KWLALE
-3678 GFRVDDGKLVRADDT
+3678 GFGA
-3693 YKNGYA
+3693 YA
-3699 TGTLSA
+3699 TGTLSTA
-3705 PGGLSLV
+3705 GGLSLV

-3737 GVVPADM
+3737 GVVPADL

-3764 INGKFN
+3764 INGKF
-3770 SPLGFGTDESF
+3770 SHTTGFGTDESF
-3781 NVDHLDVHMVAQPGF
+3781 NVEHLDVHMVAQPGF

-3804 LRAARDLSKH
+3804 LQAARNLTRH